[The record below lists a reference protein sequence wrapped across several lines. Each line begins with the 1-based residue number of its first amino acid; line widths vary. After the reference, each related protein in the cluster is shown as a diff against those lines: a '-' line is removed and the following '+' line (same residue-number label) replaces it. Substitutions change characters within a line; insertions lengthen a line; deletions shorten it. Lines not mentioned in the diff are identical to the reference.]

1 MTPERLLYLLIL
13 MKDIPIEYLFID
25 EAHKISKKDG
35 RSAFY
40 YKVVDML
47 SQRSTPPHI
56 IFASPNIPN
65 PEVYLQLIPDVA
77 NRENYKIATKFSPV
91 NQEKFLIDFKCFE
104 LHYYNEATQKLTKYC
119 SFPEDKGLLDFVHEL
134 GEGARSIVY
143 SNSKDNVVEY
153 ALQYA
158 TQLQPLHDS
167 DLDVLAQDIRQDVHG
182 DYYLADIVEKGVA
195 YHMGYLPSTIRA
207 RIESLY
213 KDGKIHTLFCTS
225 TLLEGVNLPA
235 DNLFITSHKNGGDMS
250 PVDFRNLM
258 GRVGRIE
265 FNLYG
270 NVFLVCIKRK
280 TKKERFL
287 HLLQEKIV
295 PQQLSLA
302 TALTPEQKTGIV
314 SVLKSGQAEIP
325 KDGSLPPAEYSLI
338 RKVANILLKDIVSGR
353 ASRVKKEFSDVLSPE
368 DEAAIVAA
376 FAGREHS
383 LDDDINLSLDQT
395 ERLAREIRSGRLHY
409 PAIRIGGKAD
419 YNELRNFL
427 ERLCDIFKWETYE
440 YDTLGFRNKLSGA
453 HTKLSHYAFVLNQWV
468 SGMSLNHMV
477 TDSIDYYRS
486 TGKGK
491 VLPSEL
497 ISELINDK
505 RHYEWLPVSLTET
518 GPYKDVL
525 SYFSSILGIEVIR
538 PEDLRSYFND
548 NHSFLENRDNDWLVR
563 LYKLY
568 ETVPNIFSE
577 SNYRNILDAV
587 IVRTASNRMVAPY
600 RKSQS
605 SYLPNVFLPSKKA
618 MQAEVEFVHP
628 YLFEKCRAFF
638 ENVLHLKT
646 PNEYEHFVKSLEKRY
661 AGTDFSGSFEEH
673 VQDIHALVKYLRNSD
688 YEADLRQIV
697 RKAFYIKCRSGGKAY
712 WARPHS
718 KVIRFP
724 QSETGLML
732 EQYYKG
738 IAPDIYFVDF
748 DAYQSAGIT
757 FDDLRALGV
766 TDKIITGDEKTW
778 GEYYTGNPGRQPEW
792 RTTGDFRWKLG
803 IDKLEEALL
812 YISQHAKAKDAL
824 IKSQVI
830 FKTLQENMSRLVGTV
845 YIGGGTP
852 NKYDEPA
859 DVIHTLNRDGFN
871 WRFSDWNGK
880 WLYTESGEL
889 VSHKAISKHD
899 LNKALYG
906 KVSLDSNL
914 YDILGFKKGKI
925 DQHEAIVKDYDA
937 LPDEKKQSYFE
948 IELER
953 RFHITPEQLS
963 REFGGLSLQEGSS
976 GQSEEDEFEFP
987 TGSVKNWEALKKH
1000 AAQILSYASPTVYAT
1015 VVRRIRV
1022 SRPQDDVRAY
1032 LMNMYRVNSSYRY
1045 ACQLCHKPFSNVEMC
1060 QLEQKPDVEL
1070 DPLNVCLC
1078 PNCAAK
1084 FRTLRN
1090 DKYLADRLIDS
1101 ILDVSENEIEENDH
1115 VSVAINDYD
1124 FWFTPTHIAEIIELL
1139 KLKKKAAEERKAQPQ
1154 TASKPNAKAV
1164 AKAPESNRAAPV
1176 QPVKEETP
1184 PSTPEPEEEGLQ
1196 SDTSAYGELI
1206 GRRVFHKSKK
1216 AYARV
1221 VGCDGEYVVLNFESG
1236 DKAGQDV
1243 RYNLT
1248 MCLNNGWIEVVD

>member
-1 MTPERLLYLLIL
+1 MEETTIGAVLFDGIEENPYLNELYDAILYNYGRQLFGLTNLPEKEISVPAALRFADILSKSVHTQNEETHKLWAQELVALLNALRPDDELIQYYLGSVLTSVSNFRGVSLKAADYVSADLLDRIFTQVSKEYLRIPEAENEYFFRAQKEIYEKFNEPYFSYSAPTSLGKSYIMRTFIREQIAKGRQCNFAIIVPTKALINETTEKLTEVLGPELKEKNYRIVTSAGAMALEKEHNFIFAMTPERLLYLLIL

-134 GEGARSIVY
+134 GESARSIVY

-368 DEAAIVAA
+368 DEAAIAAA

-419 YNELRNFL
+419 YNELRSFL

-440 YDTLGFRNKLSGA
+440 YDTLGFQNKPSGA

-477 TDSIDYYRS
+477 TNSIDYYLS

-491 VLPSEL
+491 VKLKGQYVAFKNEAPYVNAL
-497 ISELINDK
+497 ISGMLEDIEDVILFRIANYFLRFSQEYRACFPEASFTDWYELVEYGTTNP
-505 RHYEWLPVSLTET
+505 EAVWLQ
-518 GPYKDVL
+518 
-525 SYFSSILGIEVIR
+525 
-538 PEDLRSYFND
+538 
-548 NHSFLENRDNDWLVR
+548 
-563 LYKLY
+563 
-568 ETVPNIFSE
+568 
-577 SNYRNILDAV
+577 RNGFTREAAAYI
-587 IVRTASNRMVAPY
+587 T
-600 RKSQS
+600 
-605 SYLPNVFLPSKKA
+605 
-618 MQAEVEFVHP
+618 
-628 YLFEKCRAFF
+628 
-638 ENVLHLKT
+638 
-646 PNEYEHFVKSLEKRY
+646 EKR
-661 AGTDFSGSFEEH
+661 S
-673 VQDIHALVKYLRNSD
+673 
-688 YEADLRQIV
+688 
-697 RKAFYIKCRSGGKAY
+697 
-712 WARPHS
+712 
-718 KVIRFP
+718 
-724 QSETGLML
+724 
-732 EQYYKG
+732 QY
-738 IAPDIYFVDF
+738 
-748 DAYQSAGIT
+748 IT
-757 FDDLRALGV
+757 FDDNDQLRL
-766 TDKIITGDEKTW
+766 K
-778 GEYYTGNPGRQPEW
+778 P
-792 RTTGDFRWKLG
+792 
-803 IDKLEEALL
+803 ALL
-812 YISQHAKAKDAL
+812 ECENLSIRREAE
-824 IKSQVI
+824 QVQYNSPEI
-830 FKTLQENMSRLVGTV
+830 
-845 YIGGGTP
+845 Y
-852 NKYDEPA
+852 
-859 DVIHTLNRDGFN
+859 
-871 WRFSDWNGK
+871 
-880 WLYTESGEL
+880 L
-889 VSHKAISKHD
+889 VS
-899 LNKALYG
+899 
-906 KVSLDSNL
+906 
-914 YDILGFKKGKI
+914 
-925 DQHEAIVKDYDA
+925 
-937 LPDEKKQSYFE
+937 
-948 IELER
+948 
-953 RFHITPEQLS
+953 
-963 REFGGLSLQEGSS
+963 
-976 GQSEEDEFEFP
+976 
-987 TGSVKNWEALKKH
+987 
-1000 AAQILSYASPTVYAT
+1000 
-1015 VVRRIRV
+1015 
-1022 SRPQDDVRAY
+1022 
-1032 LMNMYRVNSSYRY
+1032 
-1045 ACQLCHKPFSNVEMC
+1045 
-1060 QLEQKPDVEL
+1060 
-1070 DPLNVCLC
+1070 
-1078 PNCAAK
+1078 
-1084 FRTLRN
+1084 
-1090 DKYLADRLIDS
+1090 
-1101 ILDVSENEIEENDH
+1101 
-1115 VSVAINDYD
+1115 
-1124 FWFTPTHIAEIIELL
+1124 
-1139 KLKKKAAEERKAQPQ
+1139 
-1154 TASKPNAKAV
+1154 
-1164 AKAPESNRAAPV
+1164 
-1176 QPVKEETP
+1176 
-1184 PSTPEPEEEGLQ
+1184 
-1196 SDTSAYGELI
+1196 
-1206 GRRVFHKSKK
+1206 
-1216 AYARV
+1216 
-1221 VGCDGEYVVLNFESG
+1221 
-1236 DKAGQDV
+1236 
-1243 RYNLT
+1243 
-1248 MCLNNGWIEVVD
+1248 

>member
-1 MTPERLLYLLIL
+1 MEETTIGAVLFDGIEENPYLNELYDAILYNYGRQLFGLTNLPEKEISVPAALRFADILSKSVHTQNEETHKLWAQEIVALLNALRPDDELIQYYLGSVLTSVSNFRGVSLKAADYVSADLLDRIFTQVSKEYLRIPEAENEYFFRAQKEIYEKFNEPYFSYSAPTSLGKSYIMRTFIREQIAKGKQCNFAIIVPTKALINETTEKLTEVLGPELKEKNYRIVTSAGAMALEEEHNFIFAMTPERLLYLLIL

-395 ERLAREIRSGRLHY
+395 EQLAREIRSGRLHY

-440 YDTLGFRNKLSGA
+440 YDTLGFRNKSSGA

-491 VLPSEL
+491 VKL
-497 ISELINDK
+497 K
-505 RHYEWLPVSLTET
+505 GQYVAF
-518 GPYKDVL
+518 KD
-525 SYFSSILGIEVIR
+525 E
-538 PEDLRSYFND
+538 
-548 NHSFLENRDNDWLVR
+548 
-563 LYKLY
+563 
-568 ETVPNIFSE
+568 
-577 SNYRNILDAV
+577 
-587 IVRTASNRMVAPY
+587 APY
-600 RKSQS
+600 
-605 SYLPNVFLPSKKA
+605 
-618 MQAEVEFVHP
+618 
-628 YLFEKCRAFF
+628 
-638 ENVLHLKT
+638 
-646 PNEYEHFVKSLEKRY
+646 
-661 AGTDFSGSFEEH
+661 D
-673 VQDIHALVKYLRNSD
+673 
-688 YEADLRQIV
+688 
-697 RKAFYIKCRSGGKAY
+697 
-712 WARPHS
+712 
-718 KVIRFP
+718 
-724 QSETGLML
+724 
-732 EQYYKG
+732 
-738 IAPDIYFVDF
+738 
-748 DAYQSAGIT
+748 
-757 FDDLRALGV
+757 
-766 TDKIITGDEKTW
+766 
-778 GEYYTGNPGRQPEW
+778 
-792 RTTGDFRWKLG
+792 
-803 IDKLEEALL
+803 
-812 YISQHAKAKDAL
+812 
-824 IKSQVI
+824 
-830 FKTLQENMSRLVGTV
+830 
-845 YIGGGTP
+845 
-852 NKYDEPA
+852 
-859 DVIHTLNRDGFN
+859 
-871 WRFSDWNGK
+871 
-880 WLYTESGEL
+880 
-889 VSHKAISKHD
+889 
-899 LNKALYG
+899 
-906 KVSLDSNL
+906 
-914 YDILGFKKGKI
+914 
-925 DQHEAIVKDYDA
+925 
-937 LPDEKKQSYFE
+937 
-948 IELER
+948 
-953 RFHITPEQLS
+953 
-963 REFGGLSLQEGSS
+963 
-976 GQSEEDEFEFP
+976 
-987 TGSVKNWEALKKH
+987 
-1000 AAQILSYASPTVYAT
+1000 
-1015 VVRRIRV
+1015 
-1022 SRPQDDVRAY
+1022 
-1032 LMNMYRVNSSYRY
+1032 
-1045 ACQLCHKPFSNVEMC
+1045 
-1060 QLEQKPDVEL
+1060 
-1070 DPLNVCLC
+1070 
-1078 PNCAAK
+1078 
-1084 FRTLRN
+1084 
-1090 DKYLADRLIDS
+1090 
-1101 ILDVSENEIEENDH
+1101 
-1115 VSVAINDYD
+1115 
-1124 FWFTPTHIAEIIELL
+1124 
-1139 KLKKKAAEERKAQPQ
+1139 
-1154 TASKPNAKAV
+1154 
-1164 AKAPESNRAAPV
+1164 
-1176 QPVKEETP
+1176 
-1184 PSTPEPEEEGLQ
+1184 
-1196 SDTSAYGELI
+1196 
-1206 GRRVFHKSKK
+1206 
-1216 AYARV
+1216 
-1221 VGCDGEYVVLNFESG
+1221 
-1236 DKAGQDV
+1236 
-1243 RYNLT
+1243 
-1248 MCLNNGWIEVVD
+1248 

>member
-1 MTPERLLYLLIL
+1 MEETTIGAVLFDGIEENPYLNELYDAILYNYGRQLFGLTNLPEKEISVPAALRFADILSKSVHTQNEETHKLWAQELVALLNALRPDDELIQYYLGSVLTSVSNFRGVSLKAADYVSADLLDRIFTQVSKEYLRIPEAENEYFFRAQKEIYEKFNEPYFSYSAPTSLGKSYIMRTFIREQIAKGRQCNFAIIVPTKALINETTEKLTEVLGPELKEKNYRIVTSAGAMALEKEHNFIFAMTPERLLYLLIL

-134 GEGARSIVY
+134 GESARSIVY

-368 DEAAIVAA
+368 DEAAIAAA

-419 YNELRNFL
+419 YNELRSFL

-440 YDTLGFRNKLSGA
+440 YDTLGFQNKSSGA

-477 TDSIDYYRS
+477 TNSIDYYLS

-491 VLPSEL
+491 VKLKGQYVAFKNEAPYVNAL
-497 ISELINDK
+497 ISGMLEDIEDVILFRIANYFLRFSQEYRACFPEASFTDWYELVEYGTTNS
-505 RHYEWLPVSLTET
+505 EAVWLQ
-518 GPYKDVL
+518 
-525 SYFSSILGIEVIR
+525 
-538 PEDLRSYFND
+538 
-548 NHSFLENRDNDWLVR
+548 
-563 LYKLY
+563 
-568 ETVPNIFSE
+568 
-577 SNYRNILDAV
+577 RNGFTREAAAYI
-587 IVRTASNRMVAPY
+587 T
-600 RKSQS
+600 
-605 SYLPNVFLPSKKA
+605 
-618 MQAEVEFVHP
+618 
-628 YLFEKCRAFF
+628 
-638 ENVLHLKT
+638 
-646 PNEYEHFVKSLEKRY
+646 EKR
-661 AGTDFSGSFEEH
+661 S
-673 VQDIHALVKYLRNSD
+673 
-688 YEADLRQIV
+688 
-697 RKAFYIKCRSGGKAY
+697 
-712 WARPHS
+712 
-718 KVIRFP
+718 
-724 QSETGLML
+724 
-732 EQYYKG
+732 QY
-738 IAPDIYFVDF
+738 
-748 DAYQSAGIT
+748 IT
-757 FDDLRALGV
+757 FDDNDQLRL
-766 TDKIITGDEKTW
+766 K
-778 GEYYTGNPGRQPEW
+778 P
-792 RTTGDFRWKLG
+792 
-803 IDKLEEALL
+803 ALL
-812 YISQHAKAKDAL
+812 ECENLSIRREAE
-824 IKSQVI
+824 QVQYNSPEI
-830 FKTLQENMSRLVGTV
+830 
-845 YIGGGTP
+845 Y
-852 NKYDEPA
+852 
-859 DVIHTLNRDGFN
+859 
-871 WRFSDWNGK
+871 
-880 WLYTESGEL
+880 L
-889 VSHKAISKHD
+889 VS
-899 LNKALYG
+899 
-906 KVSLDSNL
+906 
-914 YDILGFKKGKI
+914 
-925 DQHEAIVKDYDA
+925 
-937 LPDEKKQSYFE
+937 
-948 IELER
+948 
-953 RFHITPEQLS
+953 
-963 REFGGLSLQEGSS
+963 
-976 GQSEEDEFEFP
+976 
-987 TGSVKNWEALKKH
+987 
-1000 AAQILSYASPTVYAT
+1000 
-1015 VVRRIRV
+1015 
-1022 SRPQDDVRAY
+1022 
-1032 LMNMYRVNSSYRY
+1032 
-1045 ACQLCHKPFSNVEMC
+1045 
-1060 QLEQKPDVEL
+1060 
-1070 DPLNVCLC
+1070 
-1078 PNCAAK
+1078 
-1084 FRTLRN
+1084 
-1090 DKYLADRLIDS
+1090 
-1101 ILDVSENEIEENDH
+1101 
-1115 VSVAINDYD
+1115 
-1124 FWFTPTHIAEIIELL
+1124 
-1139 KLKKKAAEERKAQPQ
+1139 
-1154 TASKPNAKAV
+1154 
-1164 AKAPESNRAAPV
+1164 
-1176 QPVKEETP
+1176 
-1184 PSTPEPEEEGLQ
+1184 
-1196 SDTSAYGELI
+1196 
-1206 GRRVFHKSKK
+1206 
-1216 AYARV
+1216 
-1221 VGCDGEYVVLNFESG
+1221 
-1236 DKAGQDV
+1236 
-1243 RYNLT
+1243 
-1248 MCLNNGWIEVVD
+1248 

>member
-1 MTPERLLYLLIL
+1 MEETTIGAVLFDGIEENPYLNELYDAILYNYGRQLFGLTNLPEKEISVPAALRFADILSKSVHTQNEETHKLWAQEIVALLNALRPDDELIQYYLGSVLTSVSNFRGVSLKAADYVSADLLDRIFTQVSKEYLRIPEAENEYFFRAQKEIYEKFNEPYFSYSAPTSLGKSYIMRTFIREQIAKGKQCNFAIIVPTKALINETTEKLTEVLGPELKEKNYRIVTSAGAMALEEEHNFIFAMTPERLLYLLIL

-134 GEGARSIVY
+134 GESARSIVY

-395 ERLAREIRSGRLHY
+395 EQLAREIRSGRLHY

-440 YDTLGFRNKLSGA
+440 YDTLGFRNKSSGA

-491 VLPSEL
+491 VKLKGQYVAFKDEAPYVNAL
-497 ISELINDK
+497 ISGMLEDIEDVILFRIANYFLRFSQEYRACFPDASFTDWYELVEYGTTNP
-505 RHYEWLPVSLTET
+505 EAVWLQ
-518 GPYKDVL
+518 
-525 SYFSSILGIEVIR
+525 
-538 PEDLRSYFND
+538 
-548 NHSFLENRDNDWLVR
+548 
-563 LYKLY
+563 
-568 ETVPNIFSE
+568 
-577 SNYRNILDAV
+577 RNGFTREAAAYI
-587 IVRTASNRMVAPY
+587 T
-600 RKSQS
+600 
-605 SYLPNVFLPSKKA
+605 
-618 MQAEVEFVHP
+618 
-628 YLFEKCRAFF
+628 
-638 ENVLHLKT
+638 
-646 PNEYEHFVKSLEKRY
+646 EKR
-661 AGTDFSGSFEEH
+661 S
-673 VQDIHALVKYLRNSD
+673 
-688 YEADLRQIV
+688 
-697 RKAFYIKCRSGGKAY
+697 
-712 WARPHS
+712 
-718 KVIRFP
+718 
-724 QSETGLML
+724 
-732 EQYYKG
+732 QY
-738 IAPDIYFVDF
+738 
-748 DAYQSAGIT
+748 IT
-757 FDDLRALGV
+757 FDDNDQLRL
-766 TDKIITGDEKTW
+766 K
-778 GEYYTGNPGRQPEW
+778 P
-792 RTTGDFRWKLG
+792 
-803 IDKLEEALL
+803 ALL
-812 YISQHAKAKDAL
+812 ECENRSIRREAE
-824 IKSQVI
+824 QVQYNSPEI
-830 FKTLQENMSRLVGTV
+830 YL
-845 YIGGGTP
+845 
-852 NKYDEPA
+852 
-859 DVIHTLNRDGFN
+859 
-871 WRFSDWNGK
+871 
-880 WLYTESGEL
+880 ES
-889 VSHKAISKHD
+889 
-899 LNKALYG
+899 
-906 KVSLDSNL
+906 
-914 YDILGFKKGKI
+914 
-925 DQHEAIVKDYDA
+925 
-937 LPDEKKQSYFE
+937 
-948 IELER
+948 
-953 RFHITPEQLS
+953 
-963 REFGGLSLQEGSS
+963 
-976 GQSEEDEFEFP
+976 
-987 TGSVKNWEALKKH
+987 
-1000 AAQILSYASPTVYAT
+1000 
-1015 VVRRIRV
+1015 
-1022 SRPQDDVRAY
+1022 
-1032 LMNMYRVNSSYRY
+1032 
-1045 ACQLCHKPFSNVEMC
+1045 
-1060 QLEQKPDVEL
+1060 
-1070 DPLNVCLC
+1070 
-1078 PNCAAK
+1078 
-1084 FRTLRN
+1084 
-1090 DKYLADRLIDS
+1090 
-1101 ILDVSENEIEENDH
+1101 
-1115 VSVAINDYD
+1115 
-1124 FWFTPTHIAEIIELL
+1124 
-1139 KLKKKAAEERKAQPQ
+1139 
-1154 TASKPNAKAV
+1154 
-1164 AKAPESNRAAPV
+1164 
-1176 QPVKEETP
+1176 
-1184 PSTPEPEEEGLQ
+1184 
-1196 SDTSAYGELI
+1196 
-1206 GRRVFHKSKK
+1206 
-1216 AYARV
+1216 
-1221 VGCDGEYVVLNFESG
+1221 
-1236 DKAGQDV
+1236 
-1243 RYNLT
+1243 
-1248 MCLNNGWIEVVD
+1248 

>member
-1 MTPERLLYLLIL
+1 MEETTIGAVLFDGIEENPYLNELYDAILYNYGRQLFGLTNLPEKEISVPAALRFADILSKSVHTQNEETHKLWAQELVALLNALRPDDELIQYYLGSVLTSVSNFRGVSLKAADYVSADLLDRIFTQVSKEYLRIPEAENEYFFRAQKEIYEKFNEPYFSYSAPTSLGKSYIMRTFIREQIAKGRQCNFAIIVPTKALINETTEKLTEVLGPELKEKNYRIVTSAGAMALEEEHNFIFAMTPERLLYLLIL

-47 SQRSTPPHI
+47 SQRSAPPHI

-213 KDGKIHTLFCTS
+213 KNGKIHTLFCTS

-368 DEAAIVAA
+368 DEAAIAAA

-440 YDTLGFRNKLSGA
+440 YDTLGFRNKSSGA

-491 VLPSEL
+491 VKLKGQYVAFKDEAPYVNAL
-497 ISELINDK
+497 ISGMLEDIEDVILFRIANYFLRFSQEYRACFPDASFTDWYELVEYGTTNP
-505 RHYEWLPVSLTET
+505 EAVWLQ
-518 GPYKDVL
+518 
-525 SYFSSILGIEVIR
+525 
-538 PEDLRSYFND
+538 
-548 NHSFLENRDNDWLVR
+548 
-563 LYKLY
+563 
-568 ETVPNIFSE
+568 
-577 SNYRNILDAV
+577 RNGFTREAAAYI
-587 IVRTASNRMVAPY
+587 T
-600 RKSQS
+600 
-605 SYLPNVFLPSKKA
+605 
-618 MQAEVEFVHP
+618 
-628 YLFEKCRAFF
+628 
-638 ENVLHLKT
+638 
-646 PNEYEHFVKSLEKRY
+646 EKR
-661 AGTDFSGSFEEH
+661 S
-673 VQDIHALVKYLRNSD
+673 
-688 YEADLRQIV
+688 
-697 RKAFYIKCRSGGKAY
+697 
-712 WARPHS
+712 
-718 KVIRFP
+718 
-724 QSETGLML
+724 
-732 EQYYKG
+732 QY
-738 IAPDIYFVDF
+738 
-748 DAYQSAGIT
+748 IT
-757 FDDLRALGV
+757 FDDNDQLRL
-766 TDKIITGDEKTW
+766 K
-778 GEYYTGNPGRQPEW
+778 P
-792 RTTGDFRWKLG
+792 
-803 IDKLEEALL
+803 ALL
-812 YISQHAKAKDAL
+812 ECENRSIRREAE
-824 IKSQVI
+824 QVQYNSPEI
-830 FKTLQENMSRLVGTV
+830 YL
-845 YIGGGTP
+845 
-852 NKYDEPA
+852 
-859 DVIHTLNRDGFN
+859 
-871 WRFSDWNGK
+871 
-880 WLYTESGEL
+880 ES
-889 VSHKAISKHD
+889 
-899 LNKALYG
+899 
-906 KVSLDSNL
+906 
-914 YDILGFKKGKI
+914 
-925 DQHEAIVKDYDA
+925 
-937 LPDEKKQSYFE
+937 
-948 IELER
+948 
-953 RFHITPEQLS
+953 
-963 REFGGLSLQEGSS
+963 
-976 GQSEEDEFEFP
+976 
-987 TGSVKNWEALKKH
+987 
-1000 AAQILSYASPTVYAT
+1000 
-1015 VVRRIRV
+1015 
-1022 SRPQDDVRAY
+1022 
-1032 LMNMYRVNSSYRY
+1032 
-1045 ACQLCHKPFSNVEMC
+1045 
-1060 QLEQKPDVEL
+1060 
-1070 DPLNVCLC
+1070 
-1078 PNCAAK
+1078 
-1084 FRTLRN
+1084 
-1090 DKYLADRLIDS
+1090 
-1101 ILDVSENEIEENDH
+1101 
-1115 VSVAINDYD
+1115 
-1124 FWFTPTHIAEIIELL
+1124 
-1139 KLKKKAAEERKAQPQ
+1139 
-1154 TASKPNAKAV
+1154 
-1164 AKAPESNRAAPV
+1164 
-1176 QPVKEETP
+1176 
-1184 PSTPEPEEEGLQ
+1184 
-1196 SDTSAYGELI
+1196 
-1206 GRRVFHKSKK
+1206 
-1216 AYARV
+1216 
-1221 VGCDGEYVVLNFESG
+1221 
-1236 DKAGQDV
+1236 
-1243 RYNLT
+1243 
-1248 MCLNNGWIEVVD
+1248 

>member
-1 MTPERLLYLLIL
+1 MEETTIGAVLFDGIEENPYLNELYDAILYNYGRQLFGLTNLPEKEISVPAALRFADILSKSVHTQNEETHKLWAQEIVALLNALRPDDELIQYYLGSVLTSVSNFRGVSLKAADYVSADFLDRIFTQVSKEYLRIPEAENEYFFRAQKEIYEKFNEPYFSYSAPTSLGKSYIMRTFIREQIAKGKQCNFAIIVPTKALINETTEKLTEVLGPELKEKNYRIVTSAGAMALEEEHNFIFAMTPERLLYLLIL

-440 YDTLGFRNKLSGA
+440 YDTLGFRNKSSGA

-491 VLPSEL
+491 VKLKGQYVAFKDEAPYVNAL
-497 ISELINDK
+497 ISGMLEDIEDVILFRIANYFLRFSQEYRACFPDASFTDWYELVEYGTTNP
-505 RHYEWLPVSLTET
+505 EAVWLQ
-518 GPYKDVL
+518 
-525 SYFSSILGIEVIR
+525 
-538 PEDLRSYFND
+538 
-548 NHSFLENRDNDWLVR
+548 
-563 LYKLY
+563 
-568 ETVPNIFSE
+568 
-577 SNYRNILDAV
+577 RNGFTREAAAYI
-587 IVRTASNRMVAPY
+587 T
-600 RKSQS
+600 
-605 SYLPNVFLPSKKA
+605 
-618 MQAEVEFVHP
+618 
-628 YLFEKCRAFF
+628 
-638 ENVLHLKT
+638 
-646 PNEYEHFVKSLEKRY
+646 EKR
-661 AGTDFSGSFEEH
+661 S
-673 VQDIHALVKYLRNSD
+673 
-688 YEADLRQIV
+688 
-697 RKAFYIKCRSGGKAY
+697 
-712 WARPHS
+712 
-718 KVIRFP
+718 
-724 QSETGLML
+724 
-732 EQYYKG
+732 QY
-738 IAPDIYFVDF
+738 
-748 DAYQSAGIT
+748 IT
-757 FDDLRALGV
+757 FDDNDQLRL
-766 TDKIITGDEKTW
+766 K
-778 GEYYTGNPGRQPEW
+778 P
-792 RTTGDFRWKLG
+792 
-803 IDKLEEALL
+803 ALL
-812 YISQHAKAKDAL
+812 ECENRSIRREAE
-824 IKSQVI
+824 QVQYNSPEI
-830 FKTLQENMSRLVGTV
+830 YL
-845 YIGGGTP
+845 
-852 NKYDEPA
+852 
-859 DVIHTLNRDGFN
+859 
-871 WRFSDWNGK
+871 
-880 WLYTESGEL
+880 ES
-889 VSHKAISKHD
+889 
-899 LNKALYG
+899 
-906 KVSLDSNL
+906 
-914 YDILGFKKGKI
+914 
-925 DQHEAIVKDYDA
+925 
-937 LPDEKKQSYFE
+937 
-948 IELER
+948 
-953 RFHITPEQLS
+953 
-963 REFGGLSLQEGSS
+963 
-976 GQSEEDEFEFP
+976 
-987 TGSVKNWEALKKH
+987 
-1000 AAQILSYASPTVYAT
+1000 
-1015 VVRRIRV
+1015 
-1022 SRPQDDVRAY
+1022 
-1032 LMNMYRVNSSYRY
+1032 
-1045 ACQLCHKPFSNVEMC
+1045 
-1060 QLEQKPDVEL
+1060 
-1070 DPLNVCLC
+1070 
-1078 PNCAAK
+1078 
-1084 FRTLRN
+1084 
-1090 DKYLADRLIDS
+1090 
-1101 ILDVSENEIEENDH
+1101 
-1115 VSVAINDYD
+1115 
-1124 FWFTPTHIAEIIELL
+1124 
-1139 KLKKKAAEERKAQPQ
+1139 
-1154 TASKPNAKAV
+1154 
-1164 AKAPESNRAAPV
+1164 
-1176 QPVKEETP
+1176 
-1184 PSTPEPEEEGLQ
+1184 
-1196 SDTSAYGELI
+1196 
-1206 GRRVFHKSKK
+1206 
-1216 AYARV
+1216 
-1221 VGCDGEYVVLNFESG
+1221 
-1236 DKAGQDV
+1236 
-1243 RYNLT
+1243 
-1248 MCLNNGWIEVVD
+1248 

>member
-1 MTPERLLYLLIL
+1 MEETTIGAVLFDGIEENPYLNELYDAILYNYGRQLFGLTNLPEKEISVPAALRFADILSKSVHTQNEETHKLWAQEIVALLNALRPDDELIQYYLGSVLTSVSNFRGVSLKAADYVSADLLDRIFTQVSKEYLRIPEAENEYFFRAQKEIYEKFNEPYFSYSAPTSLGKSYIMRTFIREQIAKGKQCNFAIIVPTKALINETTEKLTEVLGPELKEKNYRIVTSAGAMALEEEHNFIFAMTPERLLYLLIL

-213 KDGKIHTLFCTS
+213 KDGKIHILFCTS

-395 ERLAREIRSGRLHY
+395 EQLAREIRSGRLHY

-440 YDTLGFRNKLSGA
+440 YDTLGFRNKSSGA

-491 VLPSEL
+491 VKLKGQYVAFKDEAPYVNAL
-497 ISELINDK
+497 ISGMLEDIEDVILFRIANYFLRFSQEYRACFPDASFTDWYELVEYGTTNP
-505 RHYEWLPVSLTET
+505 EAVWLQ
-518 GPYKDVL
+518 
-525 SYFSSILGIEVIR
+525 
-538 PEDLRSYFND
+538 
-548 NHSFLENRDNDWLVR
+548 
-563 LYKLY
+563 
-568 ETVPNIFSE
+568 
-577 SNYRNILDAV
+577 RNGFTREAAAYI
-587 IVRTASNRMVAPY
+587 T
-600 RKSQS
+600 
-605 SYLPNVFLPSKKA
+605 
-618 MQAEVEFVHP
+618 
-628 YLFEKCRAFF
+628 
-638 ENVLHLKT
+638 
-646 PNEYEHFVKSLEKRY
+646 EKR
-661 AGTDFSGSFEEH
+661 S
-673 VQDIHALVKYLRNSD
+673 
-688 YEADLRQIV
+688 
-697 RKAFYIKCRSGGKAY
+697 
-712 WARPHS
+712 
-718 KVIRFP
+718 
-724 QSETGLML
+724 
-732 EQYYKG
+732 QY
-738 IAPDIYFVDF
+738 
-748 DAYQSAGIT
+748 IT
-757 FDDLRALGV
+757 FDDNDQLRL
-766 TDKIITGDEKTW
+766 K
-778 GEYYTGNPGRQPEW
+778 P
-792 RTTGDFRWKLG
+792 
-803 IDKLEEALL
+803 ALL
-812 YISQHAKAKDAL
+812 ECENRSIRREAE
-824 IKSQVI
+824 QVQYNSPEI
-830 FKTLQENMSRLVGTV
+830 YL
-845 YIGGGTP
+845 
-852 NKYDEPA
+852 
-859 DVIHTLNRDGFN
+859 
-871 WRFSDWNGK
+871 
-880 WLYTESGEL
+880 ES
-889 VSHKAISKHD
+889 
-899 LNKALYG
+899 
-906 KVSLDSNL
+906 
-914 YDILGFKKGKI
+914 
-925 DQHEAIVKDYDA
+925 
-937 LPDEKKQSYFE
+937 
-948 IELER
+948 
-953 RFHITPEQLS
+953 
-963 REFGGLSLQEGSS
+963 
-976 GQSEEDEFEFP
+976 
-987 TGSVKNWEALKKH
+987 
-1000 AAQILSYASPTVYAT
+1000 
-1015 VVRRIRV
+1015 
-1022 SRPQDDVRAY
+1022 
-1032 LMNMYRVNSSYRY
+1032 
-1045 ACQLCHKPFSNVEMC
+1045 
-1060 QLEQKPDVEL
+1060 
-1070 DPLNVCLC
+1070 
-1078 PNCAAK
+1078 
-1084 FRTLRN
+1084 
-1090 DKYLADRLIDS
+1090 
-1101 ILDVSENEIEENDH
+1101 
-1115 VSVAINDYD
+1115 
-1124 FWFTPTHIAEIIELL
+1124 
-1139 KLKKKAAEERKAQPQ
+1139 
-1154 TASKPNAKAV
+1154 
-1164 AKAPESNRAAPV
+1164 
-1176 QPVKEETP
+1176 
-1184 PSTPEPEEEGLQ
+1184 
-1196 SDTSAYGELI
+1196 
-1206 GRRVFHKSKK
+1206 
-1216 AYARV
+1216 
-1221 VGCDGEYVVLNFESG
+1221 
-1236 DKAGQDV
+1236 
-1243 RYNLT
+1243 
-1248 MCLNNGWIEVVD
+1248 

>member
-1 MTPERLLYLLIL
+1 MEETTIGAVLFDGIEENPYLNELYDAILYNYGRQLFGLTNLPEKEISVPAALRFADILSKSVHTQNEETHKLWAQEIVALLNALRPDDELIQYYLGSVLTSVSNFRGVSLKAADYVSADFLDRIFTQVSKEYLRIPEAENEYFFRAQKEIYEKFNEPYFSYSAPTSLGKSYIMRTFIREQIAKGKQCNFAIIVPTKALINETTEKLTEVLGPELKEKNYRIVTSAGAMALEEEHNFIFAMTPERLLYLLIL

-47 SQRSTPPHI
+47 SHRSTPPHI

-225 TLLEGVNLPA
+225 TLLEGVNLPV

-440 YDTLGFRNKLSGA
+440 YDTLGFRNKSSGA

-468 SGMSLNHMV
+468 SGMSLNRMV

-491 VLPSEL
+491 VKLKGQYVAFKDEAPYVNAL
-497 ISELINDK
+497 ISGMLEDIEDVILFRIANYFLRFSQEYRACFPDASFTDWYELVEYGTTNP
-505 RHYEWLPVSLTET
+505 EAVWLQ
-518 GPYKDVL
+518 
-525 SYFSSILGIEVIR
+525 
-538 PEDLRSYFND
+538 
-548 NHSFLENRDNDWLVR
+548 
-563 LYKLY
+563 
-568 ETVPNIFSE
+568 
-577 SNYRNILDAV
+577 RNGFTREAAAYI
-587 IVRTASNRMVAPY
+587 T
-600 RKSQS
+600 
-605 SYLPNVFLPSKKA
+605 
-618 MQAEVEFVHP
+618 
-628 YLFEKCRAFF
+628 
-638 ENVLHLKT
+638 
-646 PNEYEHFVKSLEKRY
+646 EKR
-661 AGTDFSGSFEEH
+661 S
-673 VQDIHALVKYLRNSD
+673 
-688 YEADLRQIV
+688 
-697 RKAFYIKCRSGGKAY
+697 
-712 WARPHS
+712 
-718 KVIRFP
+718 
-724 QSETGLML
+724 
-732 EQYYKG
+732 QY
-738 IAPDIYFVDF
+738 
-748 DAYQSAGIT
+748 IT
-757 FDDLRALGV
+757 FDDNDQLRL
-766 TDKIITGDEKTW
+766 K
-778 GEYYTGNPGRQPEW
+778 P
-792 RTTGDFRWKLG
+792 
-803 IDKLEEALL
+803 ALL
-812 YISQHAKAKDAL
+812 ECENRSIRREAE
-824 IKSQVI
+824 QVQYNSPEI
-830 FKTLQENMSRLVGTV
+830 YL
-845 YIGGGTP
+845 
-852 NKYDEPA
+852 
-859 DVIHTLNRDGFN
+859 
-871 WRFSDWNGK
+871 
-880 WLYTESGEL
+880 ES
-889 VSHKAISKHD
+889 
-899 LNKALYG
+899 
-906 KVSLDSNL
+906 
-914 YDILGFKKGKI
+914 
-925 DQHEAIVKDYDA
+925 
-937 LPDEKKQSYFE
+937 
-948 IELER
+948 
-953 RFHITPEQLS
+953 
-963 REFGGLSLQEGSS
+963 
-976 GQSEEDEFEFP
+976 
-987 TGSVKNWEALKKH
+987 
-1000 AAQILSYASPTVYAT
+1000 
-1015 VVRRIRV
+1015 
-1022 SRPQDDVRAY
+1022 
-1032 LMNMYRVNSSYRY
+1032 
-1045 ACQLCHKPFSNVEMC
+1045 
-1060 QLEQKPDVEL
+1060 
-1070 DPLNVCLC
+1070 
-1078 PNCAAK
+1078 
-1084 FRTLRN
+1084 
-1090 DKYLADRLIDS
+1090 
-1101 ILDVSENEIEENDH
+1101 
-1115 VSVAINDYD
+1115 
-1124 FWFTPTHIAEIIELL
+1124 
-1139 KLKKKAAEERKAQPQ
+1139 
-1154 TASKPNAKAV
+1154 
-1164 AKAPESNRAAPV
+1164 
-1176 QPVKEETP
+1176 
-1184 PSTPEPEEEGLQ
+1184 
-1196 SDTSAYGELI
+1196 
-1206 GRRVFHKSKK
+1206 
-1216 AYARV
+1216 
-1221 VGCDGEYVVLNFESG
+1221 
-1236 DKAGQDV
+1236 
-1243 RYNLT
+1243 
-1248 MCLNNGWIEVVD
+1248 

>member
-1 MTPERLLYLLIL
+1 MEETTIGAVLFDGIEENPYLNELYDAILYNYGRQLFGLTNLPEKEISVPAALRFADILSKSVHTQNEETHKLWAQEIVALLNALRPDDELIQYYLGSVLTSVSNFRGVSLKAADYVSADFLDRIFTQVSKEYLRIPEAENEYFFRAQKEIYEKFNEPYFSYSAPTSLGKSYIMRTFIREQIAKGKQCNFAIIVPTKALINETTEKLTEVLGPELKGKNYRIVTSAGAMALEEEHNFIFAMTPERLLYLLIL

-491 VLPSEL
+491 VKLKGQYVAFKDEAPYVNAL
-497 ISELINDK
+497 ISGMLEDIEDVILFRIANYFLRFSQEYRACFPDASFTDWYELVEYGTTNP
-505 RHYEWLPVSLTET
+505 EAVWLQ
-518 GPYKDVL
+518 
-525 SYFSSILGIEVIR
+525 
-538 PEDLRSYFND
+538 
-548 NHSFLENRDNDWLVR
+548 
-563 LYKLY
+563 
-568 ETVPNIFSE
+568 
-577 SNYRNILDAV
+577 RNGFTREAAAYI
-587 IVRTASNRMVAPY
+587 T
-600 RKSQS
+600 
-605 SYLPNVFLPSKKA
+605 
-618 MQAEVEFVHP
+618 
-628 YLFEKCRAFF
+628 
-638 ENVLHLKT
+638 
-646 PNEYEHFVKSLEKRY
+646 EKR
-661 AGTDFSGSFEEH
+661 S
-673 VQDIHALVKYLRNSD
+673 
-688 YEADLRQIV
+688 
-697 RKAFYIKCRSGGKAY
+697 
-712 WARPHS
+712 
-718 KVIRFP
+718 
-724 QSETGLML
+724 
-732 EQYYKG
+732 QY
-738 IAPDIYFVDF
+738 
-748 DAYQSAGIT
+748 IT
-757 FDDLRALGV
+757 FDDNDQLRL
-766 TDKIITGDEKTW
+766 K
-778 GEYYTGNPGRQPEW
+778 P
-792 RTTGDFRWKLG
+792 
-803 IDKLEEALL
+803 ALL
-812 YISQHAKAKDAL
+812 ECENRSIRREAE
-824 IKSQVI
+824 QVQYNSPEI
-830 FKTLQENMSRLVGTV
+830 YL
-845 YIGGGTP
+845 
-852 NKYDEPA
+852 
-859 DVIHTLNRDGFN
+859 
-871 WRFSDWNGK
+871 
-880 WLYTESGEL
+880 ES
-889 VSHKAISKHD
+889 
-899 LNKALYG
+899 
-906 KVSLDSNL
+906 
-914 YDILGFKKGKI
+914 
-925 DQHEAIVKDYDA
+925 
-937 LPDEKKQSYFE
+937 
-948 IELER
+948 
-953 RFHITPEQLS
+953 
-963 REFGGLSLQEGSS
+963 
-976 GQSEEDEFEFP
+976 
-987 TGSVKNWEALKKH
+987 
-1000 AAQILSYASPTVYAT
+1000 
-1015 VVRRIRV
+1015 
-1022 SRPQDDVRAY
+1022 
-1032 LMNMYRVNSSYRY
+1032 
-1045 ACQLCHKPFSNVEMC
+1045 
-1060 QLEQKPDVEL
+1060 
-1070 DPLNVCLC
+1070 
-1078 PNCAAK
+1078 
-1084 FRTLRN
+1084 
-1090 DKYLADRLIDS
+1090 
-1101 ILDVSENEIEENDH
+1101 
-1115 VSVAINDYD
+1115 
-1124 FWFTPTHIAEIIELL
+1124 
-1139 KLKKKAAEERKAQPQ
+1139 
-1154 TASKPNAKAV
+1154 
-1164 AKAPESNRAAPV
+1164 
-1176 QPVKEETP
+1176 
-1184 PSTPEPEEEGLQ
+1184 
-1196 SDTSAYGELI
+1196 
-1206 GRRVFHKSKK
+1206 
-1216 AYARV
+1216 
-1221 VGCDGEYVVLNFESG
+1221 
-1236 DKAGQDV
+1236 
-1243 RYNLT
+1243 
-1248 MCLNNGWIEVVD
+1248 

>member
-1 MTPERLLYLLIL
+1 MEETTIGAVLFDGIEENPYLNELYDAILYNYGRQLFGLTNLPEKEISVPAALRFADILSKSVHTQNEETHKLWAQEIVALLNALRPDDELIQYYLGSVLTSVSNFRGVSLKAADYVSADLLDRIFTQVSKEYLRIPEAENEYFFRAQKEIYEKFNEPYFSYSAPTSLGKSYIMRTFIREQIAKGKQCNFAIIVPTKALINETTEKLTEVLGSELKEKNYRIVTSAGAMALEEEHNFIFAMTPERLLYLLIL

-395 ERLAREIRSGRLHY
+395 EQLAREIRSGRLHY

-440 YDTLGFRNKLSGA
+440 YDTLGFRNKSSGA

-491 VLPSEL
+491 VKLKGQYVAFKDEAPYVNAL
-497 ISELINDK
+497 ISGMLEDIEDVILFRIANYFLRFSQEYRACFPDASFTDWYELVEYGTTNP
-505 RHYEWLPVSLTET
+505 EAVWLQ
-518 GPYKDVL
+518 
-525 SYFSSILGIEVIR
+525 
-538 PEDLRSYFND
+538 
-548 NHSFLENRDNDWLVR
+548 
-563 LYKLY
+563 
-568 ETVPNIFSE
+568 
-577 SNYRNILDAV
+577 RNGFTREAAAYI
-587 IVRTASNRMVAPY
+587 T
-600 RKSQS
+600 
-605 SYLPNVFLPSKKA
+605 
-618 MQAEVEFVHP
+618 
-628 YLFEKCRAFF
+628 
-638 ENVLHLKT
+638 
-646 PNEYEHFVKSLEKRY
+646 EKR
-661 AGTDFSGSFEEH
+661 S
-673 VQDIHALVKYLRNSD
+673 
-688 YEADLRQIV
+688 
-697 RKAFYIKCRSGGKAY
+697 
-712 WARPHS
+712 
-718 KVIRFP
+718 
-724 QSETGLML
+724 
-732 EQYYKG
+732 QY
-738 IAPDIYFVDF
+738 
-748 DAYQSAGIT
+748 IT
-757 FDDLRALGV
+757 FDDNDQLRL
-766 TDKIITGDEKTW
+766 K
-778 GEYYTGNPGRQPEW
+778 P
-792 RTTGDFRWKLG
+792 
-803 IDKLEEALL
+803 ALL
-812 YISQHAKAKDAL
+812 ECENRSIRREAE
-824 IKSQVI
+824 QVQYNSPEI
-830 FKTLQENMSRLVGTV
+830 YL
-845 YIGGGTP
+845 
-852 NKYDEPA
+852 
-859 DVIHTLNRDGFN
+859 
-871 WRFSDWNGK
+871 
-880 WLYTESGEL
+880 ES
-889 VSHKAISKHD
+889 
-899 LNKALYG
+899 
-906 KVSLDSNL
+906 
-914 YDILGFKKGKI
+914 
-925 DQHEAIVKDYDA
+925 
-937 LPDEKKQSYFE
+937 
-948 IELER
+948 
-953 RFHITPEQLS
+953 
-963 REFGGLSLQEGSS
+963 
-976 GQSEEDEFEFP
+976 
-987 TGSVKNWEALKKH
+987 
-1000 AAQILSYASPTVYAT
+1000 
-1015 VVRRIRV
+1015 
-1022 SRPQDDVRAY
+1022 
-1032 LMNMYRVNSSYRY
+1032 
-1045 ACQLCHKPFSNVEMC
+1045 
-1060 QLEQKPDVEL
+1060 
-1070 DPLNVCLC
+1070 
-1078 PNCAAK
+1078 
-1084 FRTLRN
+1084 
-1090 DKYLADRLIDS
+1090 
-1101 ILDVSENEIEENDH
+1101 
-1115 VSVAINDYD
+1115 
-1124 FWFTPTHIAEIIELL
+1124 
-1139 KLKKKAAEERKAQPQ
+1139 
-1154 TASKPNAKAV
+1154 
-1164 AKAPESNRAAPV
+1164 
-1176 QPVKEETP
+1176 
-1184 PSTPEPEEEGLQ
+1184 
-1196 SDTSAYGELI
+1196 
-1206 GRRVFHKSKK
+1206 
-1216 AYARV
+1216 
-1221 VGCDGEYVVLNFESG
+1221 
-1236 DKAGQDV
+1236 
-1243 RYNLT
+1243 
-1248 MCLNNGWIEVVD
+1248 

>member
-1 MTPERLLYLLIL
+1 MRTFIREQIAKGKQCNFAIIVPTKALINETTEKLTEVLGPELKEKNYRIVTSAGAMALEEEHNFIFAMTPERLLYLLIL

-440 YDTLGFRNKLSGA
+440 YDTLGFRNKSSGA

-491 VLPSEL
+491 VKLKGQYVAFKDEAPYVNAL
-497 ISELINDK
+497 ISGMLEDIEDVILFRIANYFLRFSQEYRACFPDASFTDWYELVEYGTTNP
-505 RHYEWLPVSLTET
+505 EAVWLQ
-518 GPYKDVL
+518 
-525 SYFSSILGIEVIR
+525 
-538 PEDLRSYFND
+538 
-548 NHSFLENRDNDWLVR
+548 
-563 LYKLY
+563 
-568 ETVPNIFSE
+568 
-577 SNYRNILDAV
+577 RNGFTREAAAYI
-587 IVRTASNRMVAPY
+587 T
-600 RKSQS
+600 
-605 SYLPNVFLPSKKA
+605 
-618 MQAEVEFVHP
+618 
-628 YLFEKCRAFF
+628 
-638 ENVLHLKT
+638 
-646 PNEYEHFVKSLEKRY
+646 EKR
-661 AGTDFSGSFEEH
+661 S
-673 VQDIHALVKYLRNSD
+673 
-688 YEADLRQIV
+688 
-697 RKAFYIKCRSGGKAY
+697 
-712 WARPHS
+712 
-718 KVIRFP
+718 
-724 QSETGLML
+724 
-732 EQYYKG
+732 QY
-738 IAPDIYFVDF
+738 
-748 DAYQSAGIT
+748 IT
-757 FDDLRALGV
+757 FDDNDQLRL
-766 TDKIITGDEKTW
+766 K
-778 GEYYTGNPGRQPEW
+778 P
-792 RTTGDFRWKLG
+792 
-803 IDKLEEALL
+803 ALL
-812 YISQHAKAKDAL
+812 ECENRSIRREAE
-824 IKSQVI
+824 QVQYNSPEI
-830 FKTLQENMSRLVGTV
+830 YL
-845 YIGGGTP
+845 
-852 NKYDEPA
+852 
-859 DVIHTLNRDGFN
+859 
-871 WRFSDWNGK
+871 
-880 WLYTESGEL
+880 ES
-889 VSHKAISKHD
+889 
-899 LNKALYG
+899 
-906 KVSLDSNL
+906 
-914 YDILGFKKGKI
+914 
-925 DQHEAIVKDYDA
+925 
-937 LPDEKKQSYFE
+937 
-948 IELER
+948 
-953 RFHITPEQLS
+953 
-963 REFGGLSLQEGSS
+963 
-976 GQSEEDEFEFP
+976 
-987 TGSVKNWEALKKH
+987 
-1000 AAQILSYASPTVYAT
+1000 
-1015 VVRRIRV
+1015 
-1022 SRPQDDVRAY
+1022 
-1032 LMNMYRVNSSYRY
+1032 
-1045 ACQLCHKPFSNVEMC
+1045 
-1060 QLEQKPDVEL
+1060 
-1070 DPLNVCLC
+1070 
-1078 PNCAAK
+1078 
-1084 FRTLRN
+1084 
-1090 DKYLADRLIDS
+1090 
-1101 ILDVSENEIEENDH
+1101 
-1115 VSVAINDYD
+1115 
-1124 FWFTPTHIAEIIELL
+1124 
-1139 KLKKKAAEERKAQPQ
+1139 
-1154 TASKPNAKAV
+1154 
-1164 AKAPESNRAAPV
+1164 
-1176 QPVKEETP
+1176 
-1184 PSTPEPEEEGLQ
+1184 
-1196 SDTSAYGELI
+1196 
-1206 GRRVFHKSKK
+1206 
-1216 AYARV
+1216 
-1221 VGCDGEYVVLNFESG
+1221 
-1236 DKAGQDV
+1236 
-1243 RYNLT
+1243 
-1248 MCLNNGWIEVVD
+1248 

>member
-1 MTPERLLYLLIL
+1 MEETTIGAVLFDGIEENPYLNELYDAILYNYGRQLFGLTNLPEKEISVPAALRFADILSKSVHTQNEETHKLWAQEIVALLNALRPDDELIQYYLGSVLTSVSNFRGVSLKAADYVSADRLDRIFTQVSKEYLRIPEAENEYFFRAQKEIYEKFNEPYFSYSAPTSLGKSYIMRTFIREQIAKGKQCNFAIIVPTKALINETTEKLTEVLGPELKEKNYRIVTSAGAMALEEEHNFIFAMTPERLLYLLIL

-395 ERLAREIRSGRLHY
+395 EQLAREIRSGRLHY

-440 YDTLGFRNKLSGA
+440 YDTLGFRNKSSGA

-491 VLPSEL
+491 VKLKGQYVAFKDEAPYVNAL
-497 ISELINDK
+497 ISGMLEDIEDVILFRIANYFLRFSQEYRACFPDASFTDWYELVEYGTTNP
-505 RHYEWLPVSLTET
+505 EAVWLQ
-518 GPYKDVL
+518 
-525 SYFSSILGIEVIR
+525 
-538 PEDLRSYFND
+538 
-548 NHSFLENRDNDWLVR
+548 
-563 LYKLY
+563 
-568 ETVPNIFSE
+568 
-577 SNYRNILDAV
+577 RNGFTREAAAYI
-587 IVRTASNRMVAPY
+587 T
-600 RKSQS
+600 
-605 SYLPNVFLPSKKA
+605 
-618 MQAEVEFVHP
+618 
-628 YLFEKCRAFF
+628 
-638 ENVLHLKT
+638 
-646 PNEYEHFVKSLEKRY
+646 EKR
-661 AGTDFSGSFEEH
+661 S
-673 VQDIHALVKYLRNSD
+673 
-688 YEADLRQIV
+688 
-697 RKAFYIKCRSGGKAY
+697 
-712 WARPHS
+712 
-718 KVIRFP
+718 
-724 QSETGLML
+724 
-732 EQYYKG
+732 QY
-738 IAPDIYFVDF
+738 
-748 DAYQSAGIT
+748 IT
-757 FDDLRALGV
+757 FDDNDQLRL
-766 TDKIITGDEKTW
+766 K
-778 GEYYTGNPGRQPEW
+778 P
-792 RTTGDFRWKLG
+792 
-803 IDKLEEALL
+803 ALL
-812 YISQHAKAKDAL
+812 ECENRSIRREAE
-824 IKSQVI
+824 QVQYNSPEI
-830 FKTLQENMSRLVGTV
+830 YL
-845 YIGGGTP
+845 
-852 NKYDEPA
+852 
-859 DVIHTLNRDGFN
+859 
-871 WRFSDWNGK
+871 
-880 WLYTESGEL
+880 ES
-889 VSHKAISKHD
+889 
-899 LNKALYG
+899 
-906 KVSLDSNL
+906 
-914 YDILGFKKGKI
+914 
-925 DQHEAIVKDYDA
+925 
-937 LPDEKKQSYFE
+937 
-948 IELER
+948 
-953 RFHITPEQLS
+953 
-963 REFGGLSLQEGSS
+963 
-976 GQSEEDEFEFP
+976 
-987 TGSVKNWEALKKH
+987 
-1000 AAQILSYASPTVYAT
+1000 
-1015 VVRRIRV
+1015 
-1022 SRPQDDVRAY
+1022 
-1032 LMNMYRVNSSYRY
+1032 
-1045 ACQLCHKPFSNVEMC
+1045 
-1060 QLEQKPDVEL
+1060 
-1070 DPLNVCLC
+1070 
-1078 PNCAAK
+1078 
-1084 FRTLRN
+1084 
-1090 DKYLADRLIDS
+1090 
-1101 ILDVSENEIEENDH
+1101 
-1115 VSVAINDYD
+1115 
-1124 FWFTPTHIAEIIELL
+1124 
-1139 KLKKKAAEERKAQPQ
+1139 
-1154 TASKPNAKAV
+1154 
-1164 AKAPESNRAAPV
+1164 
-1176 QPVKEETP
+1176 
-1184 PSTPEPEEEGLQ
+1184 
-1196 SDTSAYGELI
+1196 
-1206 GRRVFHKSKK
+1206 
-1216 AYARV
+1216 
-1221 VGCDGEYVVLNFESG
+1221 
-1236 DKAGQDV
+1236 
-1243 RYNLT
+1243 
-1248 MCLNNGWIEVVD
+1248 

>member
-1 MTPERLLYLLIL
+1 MEETTIGAVLFDGIEENPYLNELYDAILYNYGRQLFGLTNLPEKEISVPAALRFADILSKSVHTQNEETHKLWAQEIVALLNALHPDDELIQYYLGSVLTSVSNFRGVSLKAADYVSADLLDQIFTQVSKEYLRIPEAENEYFFRAQKEIYEKFNEPYFSYSAPTSLGKSYIMRTFIREQIAKGRQCNFAIIVPTKALINETTEKLTEVLGPELKEKNYRIVTSAGAMALEEEHNFIFAMTPERLLYLLIL

-91 NQEKFLIDFKCFE
+91 NQEKFLIDFKRFE

-158 TQLQPLHDS
+158 AQLQPLHDS

-225 TLLEGVNLPA
+225 TLLEGVNLLA

-302 TALTPEQKTGIV
+302 TALTQEQKTGIV

-368 DEAAIVAA
+368 VEAAIAAA

-440 YDTLGFRNKLSGA
+440 YDTLGFQNKSSGA

-477 TDSIDYYRS
+477 TDSIDYYLS

-491 VLPSEL
+491 VKLKGQYVAFKNEAPYVNAL
-497 ISELINDK
+497 ISGMLEDIEDVILFRIANYFLRFSQEYRACFPDASFTDWYELVEYGTTNP
-505 RHYEWLPVSLTET
+505 EAVWLQ
-518 GPYKDVL
+518 
-525 SYFSSILGIEVIR
+525 
-538 PEDLRSYFND
+538 
-548 NHSFLENRDNDWLVR
+548 
-563 LYKLY
+563 
-568 ETVPNIFSE
+568 
-577 SNYRNILDAV
+577 RNGFTREAAAYI
-587 IVRTASNRMVAPY
+587 T
-600 RKSQS
+600 
-605 SYLPNVFLPSKKA
+605 
-618 MQAEVEFVHP
+618 
-628 YLFEKCRAFF
+628 
-638 ENVLHLKT
+638 
-646 PNEYEHFVKSLEKRY
+646 EKR
-661 AGTDFSGSFEEH
+661 S
-673 VQDIHALVKYLRNSD
+673 
-688 YEADLRQIV
+688 
-697 RKAFYIKCRSGGKAY
+697 
-712 WARPHS
+712 
-718 KVIRFP
+718 
-724 QSETGLML
+724 
-732 EQYYKG
+732 QY
-738 IAPDIYFVDF
+738 
-748 DAYQSAGIT
+748 IT
-757 FDDLRALGV
+757 FDDNDQLRL
-766 TDKIITGDEKTW
+766 K
-778 GEYYTGNPGRQPEW
+778 P
-792 RTTGDFRWKLG
+792 
-803 IDKLEEALL
+803 ALL
-812 YISQHAKAKDAL
+812 ECENLSIRREAE
-824 IKSQVI
+824 QVQYNSPEI
-830 FKTLQENMSRLVGTV
+830 
-845 YIGGGTP
+845 Y
-852 NKYDEPA
+852 
-859 DVIHTLNRDGFN
+859 
-871 WRFSDWNGK
+871 
-880 WLYTESGEL
+880 L
-889 VSHKAISKHD
+889 VS
-899 LNKALYG
+899 
-906 KVSLDSNL
+906 
-914 YDILGFKKGKI
+914 
-925 DQHEAIVKDYDA
+925 
-937 LPDEKKQSYFE
+937 
-948 IELER
+948 
-953 RFHITPEQLS
+953 
-963 REFGGLSLQEGSS
+963 
-976 GQSEEDEFEFP
+976 
-987 TGSVKNWEALKKH
+987 
-1000 AAQILSYASPTVYAT
+1000 
-1015 VVRRIRV
+1015 
-1022 SRPQDDVRAY
+1022 
-1032 LMNMYRVNSSYRY
+1032 
-1045 ACQLCHKPFSNVEMC
+1045 
-1060 QLEQKPDVEL
+1060 
-1070 DPLNVCLC
+1070 
-1078 PNCAAK
+1078 
-1084 FRTLRN
+1084 
-1090 DKYLADRLIDS
+1090 
-1101 ILDVSENEIEENDH
+1101 
-1115 VSVAINDYD
+1115 
-1124 FWFTPTHIAEIIELL
+1124 
-1139 KLKKKAAEERKAQPQ
+1139 
-1154 TASKPNAKAV
+1154 
-1164 AKAPESNRAAPV
+1164 
-1176 QPVKEETP
+1176 
-1184 PSTPEPEEEGLQ
+1184 
-1196 SDTSAYGELI
+1196 
-1206 GRRVFHKSKK
+1206 
-1216 AYARV
+1216 
-1221 VGCDGEYVVLNFESG
+1221 
-1236 DKAGQDV
+1236 
-1243 RYNLT
+1243 
-1248 MCLNNGWIEVVD
+1248 

>member
-1 MTPERLLYLLIL
+1 MEETTIGAVLFDGIEENPYLNELYDAILYNYGRQLFGLTNLPEKEISVPAALRFADILSKSVHTQNEETHKLWAQEIVALLNALRPDDELIQYYLGSVLTSVSNFRGVSLKAADYVSADFLDRIFTQVSKEYLRIPEAENEYFFRAQKEIYEKFNEPYFSYSAPTSLGKSYIMRTFIREQIAKGKQCNFAIIVPTKALINETTEKLTEVLGPELKEKNYRIVTSAGAMALEEEHNFIFAMTPERLLYLLIL

-314 SVLKSGQAEIP
+314 SVLKSGQTEIP

-440 YDTLGFRNKLSGA
+440 YDTLGFRNKSSGA

-491 VLPSEL
+491 VKLKGQYVAFKDEAPYVNAL
-497 ISELINDK
+497 ISGMLEDIEDVILFRIANYFLRFSQEYRACFPDASFTDWYELVEYGTTNP
-505 RHYEWLPVSLTET
+505 EAVWLQ
-518 GPYKDVL
+518 
-525 SYFSSILGIEVIR
+525 
-538 PEDLRSYFND
+538 
-548 NHSFLENRDNDWLVR
+548 
-563 LYKLY
+563 
-568 ETVPNIFSE
+568 
-577 SNYRNILDAV
+577 RNGFTREAAAYI
-587 IVRTASNRMVAPY
+587 T
-600 RKSQS
+600 
-605 SYLPNVFLPSKKA
+605 
-618 MQAEVEFVHP
+618 
-628 YLFEKCRAFF
+628 
-638 ENVLHLKT
+638 
-646 PNEYEHFVKSLEKRY
+646 EKR
-661 AGTDFSGSFEEH
+661 S
-673 VQDIHALVKYLRNSD
+673 
-688 YEADLRQIV
+688 
-697 RKAFYIKCRSGGKAY
+697 
-712 WARPHS
+712 
-718 KVIRFP
+718 
-724 QSETGLML
+724 
-732 EQYYKG
+732 QY
-738 IAPDIYFVDF
+738 
-748 DAYQSAGIT
+748 IT
-757 FDDLRALGV
+757 FDDNDQLRL
-766 TDKIITGDEKTW
+766 K
-778 GEYYTGNPGRQPEW
+778 P
-792 RTTGDFRWKLG
+792 
-803 IDKLEEALL
+803 ALL
-812 YISQHAKAKDAL
+812 ECENRSIRREAE
-824 IKSQVI
+824 QV
-830 FKTLQENMSRLVGTV
+830 QYNS
-845 YIGGGTP
+845 P
-852 NKYDEPA
+852 
-859 DVIHTLNRDGFN
+859 
-871 WRFSDWNGK
+871 
-880 WLYTESGEL
+880 
-889 VSHKAISKHD
+889 
-899 LNKALYG
+899 
-906 KVSLDSNL
+906 
-914 YDILGFKKGKI
+914 
-925 DQHEAIVKDYDA
+925 
-937 LPDEKKQSYFE
+937 E
-948 IELER
+948 I
-953 RFHITPEQLS
+953 
-963 REFGGLSLQEGSS
+963 
-976 GQSEEDEFEFP
+976 
-987 TGSVKNWEALKKH
+987 
-1000 AAQILSYASPTVYAT
+1000 
-1015 VVRRIRV
+1015 
-1022 SRPQDDVRAY
+1022 
-1032 LMNMYRVNSSYRY
+1032 
-1045 ACQLCHKPFSNVEMC
+1045 
-1060 QLEQKPDVEL
+1060 
-1070 DPLNVCLC
+1070 
-1078 PNCAAK
+1078 
-1084 FRTLRN
+1084 
-1090 DKYLADRLIDS
+1090 YLAS
-1101 ILDVSENEIEENDH
+1101 
-1115 VSVAINDYD
+1115 
-1124 FWFTPTHIAEIIELL
+1124 
-1139 KLKKKAAEERKAQPQ
+1139 
-1154 TASKPNAKAV
+1154 
-1164 AKAPESNRAAPV
+1164 
-1176 QPVKEETP
+1176 
-1184 PSTPEPEEEGLQ
+1184 
-1196 SDTSAYGELI
+1196 
-1206 GRRVFHKSKK
+1206 
-1216 AYARV
+1216 
-1221 VGCDGEYVVLNFESG
+1221 
-1236 DKAGQDV
+1236 
-1243 RYNLT
+1243 
-1248 MCLNNGWIEVVD
+1248 

>member
-1 MTPERLLYLLIL
+1 MSADLLDRIFTQVSKEYLRIPEAENEYFFRAQKEIYEKFNEPYFSYSAPTSLGKSYIMRTFIREQIAKGRQCNFAIIVPTKALINETTEKLTEVLGPELKEKNYRIVTSAGAMALEKEHNFIFAMTPERLLYLLIL

-134 GEGARSIVY
+134 GESARSIVY

-368 DEAAIVAA
+368 DEAAIAAA

-419 YNELRNFL
+419 YNELRSFL

-440 YDTLGFRNKLSGA
+440 YDTLGFQNKSSGA

-477 TDSIDYYRS
+477 TNSIDYYLS

-491 VLPSEL
+491 VKLKGQYVAFKNEAPYVNAL
-497 ISELINDK
+497 ISGMLEDIEDVILFRIANYFLRFSQEYRACFPEASFTDWYELVEYGTTNP
-505 RHYEWLPVSLTET
+505 EAVWLQ
-518 GPYKDVL
+518 
-525 SYFSSILGIEVIR
+525 
-538 PEDLRSYFND
+538 
-548 NHSFLENRDNDWLVR
+548 
-563 LYKLY
+563 
-568 ETVPNIFSE
+568 
-577 SNYRNILDAV
+577 RNGFTREAAAYI
-587 IVRTASNRMVAPY
+587 T
-600 RKSQS
+600 
-605 SYLPNVFLPSKKA
+605 
-618 MQAEVEFVHP
+618 
-628 YLFEKCRAFF
+628 
-638 ENVLHLKT
+638 
-646 PNEYEHFVKSLEKRY
+646 EKR
-661 AGTDFSGSFEEH
+661 S
-673 VQDIHALVKYLRNSD
+673 
-688 YEADLRQIV
+688 
-697 RKAFYIKCRSGGKAY
+697 
-712 WARPHS
+712 
-718 KVIRFP
+718 
-724 QSETGLML
+724 
-732 EQYYKG
+732 QY
-738 IAPDIYFVDF
+738 
-748 DAYQSAGIT
+748 IT
-757 FDDLRALGV
+757 FDDNDQLRL
-766 TDKIITGDEKTW
+766 K
-778 GEYYTGNPGRQPEW
+778 P
-792 RTTGDFRWKLG
+792 
-803 IDKLEEALL
+803 ALL
-812 YISQHAKAKDAL
+812 ECENLSIRREAE
-824 IKSQVI
+824 QVQYNSPEI
-830 FKTLQENMSRLVGTV
+830 
-845 YIGGGTP
+845 Y
-852 NKYDEPA
+852 
-859 DVIHTLNRDGFN
+859 
-871 WRFSDWNGK
+871 
-880 WLYTESGEL
+880 L
-889 VSHKAISKHD
+889 VS
-899 LNKALYG
+899 
-906 KVSLDSNL
+906 
-914 YDILGFKKGKI
+914 
-925 DQHEAIVKDYDA
+925 
-937 LPDEKKQSYFE
+937 
-948 IELER
+948 
-953 RFHITPEQLS
+953 
-963 REFGGLSLQEGSS
+963 
-976 GQSEEDEFEFP
+976 
-987 TGSVKNWEALKKH
+987 
-1000 AAQILSYASPTVYAT
+1000 
-1015 VVRRIRV
+1015 
-1022 SRPQDDVRAY
+1022 
-1032 LMNMYRVNSSYRY
+1032 
-1045 ACQLCHKPFSNVEMC
+1045 
-1060 QLEQKPDVEL
+1060 
-1070 DPLNVCLC
+1070 
-1078 PNCAAK
+1078 
-1084 FRTLRN
+1084 
-1090 DKYLADRLIDS
+1090 
-1101 ILDVSENEIEENDH
+1101 
-1115 VSVAINDYD
+1115 
-1124 FWFTPTHIAEIIELL
+1124 
-1139 KLKKKAAEERKAQPQ
+1139 
-1154 TASKPNAKAV
+1154 
-1164 AKAPESNRAAPV
+1164 
-1176 QPVKEETP
+1176 
-1184 PSTPEPEEEGLQ
+1184 
-1196 SDTSAYGELI
+1196 
-1206 GRRVFHKSKK
+1206 
-1216 AYARV
+1216 
-1221 VGCDGEYVVLNFESG
+1221 
-1236 DKAGQDV
+1236 
-1243 RYNLT
+1243 
-1248 MCLNNGWIEVVD
+1248 

>member
-1 MTPERLLYLLIL
+1 MEETTIGAVLFDGIEENPYLNELYDAILYNYGRQLFGLTNLPEKEISVPAALRFADILSKSVHTQNEETHKLWAQEIVVLLSALRPDDELIQYYLGSVLTSVSNFRGVSLKAADYVSADFLDRIFTQVSKEYLRIPEAENEYFFRAQKEIYEKFNEPYFSYSAPTSLGKSYIMRTFIREQIAKGKQCNFAIIVPTKALINETTEKLTEVLGPELKEKNYRIVTSAGAMALEEEHNFIFAMTPERLLYLLIL

-302 TALTPEQKTGIV
+302 TALTSEQKTGIV

-440 YDTLGFRNKLSGA
+440 YDTLGFRNKSSGA

-491 VLPSEL
+491 VKLKGQYVAFKDEAPYVNAL
-497 ISELINDK
+497 ISGMLEDIEDVILFRIANYFLRFSQEYRACFPDASFTDWYELVEYGTTNP
-505 RHYEWLPVSLTET
+505 EAVWLQ
-518 GPYKDVL
+518 
-525 SYFSSILGIEVIR
+525 
-538 PEDLRSYFND
+538 
-548 NHSFLENRDNDWLVR
+548 
-563 LYKLY
+563 
-568 ETVPNIFSE
+568 
-577 SNYRNILDAV
+577 RNGFTREAAAYI
-587 IVRTASNRMVAPY
+587 T
-600 RKSQS
+600 
-605 SYLPNVFLPSKKA
+605 
-618 MQAEVEFVHP
+618 
-628 YLFEKCRAFF
+628 
-638 ENVLHLKT
+638 
-646 PNEYEHFVKSLEKRY
+646 EKR
-661 AGTDFSGSFEEH
+661 S
-673 VQDIHALVKYLRNSD
+673 
-688 YEADLRQIV
+688 
-697 RKAFYIKCRSGGKAY
+697 
-712 WARPHS
+712 
-718 KVIRFP
+718 
-724 QSETGLML
+724 
-732 EQYYKG
+732 QY
-738 IAPDIYFVDF
+738 
-748 DAYQSAGIT
+748 IT
-757 FDDLRALGV
+757 FDDNDQLRL
-766 TDKIITGDEKTW
+766 K
-778 GEYYTGNPGRQPEW
+778 P
-792 RTTGDFRWKLG
+792 
-803 IDKLEEALL
+803 ALL
-812 YISQHAKAKDAL
+812 ECENRSIRREAE
-824 IKSQVI
+824 QVQYNSPEI
-830 FKTLQENMSRLVGTV
+830 YL
-845 YIGGGTP
+845 
-852 NKYDEPA
+852 
-859 DVIHTLNRDGFN
+859 
-871 WRFSDWNGK
+871 
-880 WLYTESGEL
+880 ES
-889 VSHKAISKHD
+889 
-899 LNKALYG
+899 
-906 KVSLDSNL
+906 
-914 YDILGFKKGKI
+914 
-925 DQHEAIVKDYDA
+925 
-937 LPDEKKQSYFE
+937 
-948 IELER
+948 
-953 RFHITPEQLS
+953 
-963 REFGGLSLQEGSS
+963 
-976 GQSEEDEFEFP
+976 
-987 TGSVKNWEALKKH
+987 
-1000 AAQILSYASPTVYAT
+1000 
-1015 VVRRIRV
+1015 
-1022 SRPQDDVRAY
+1022 
-1032 LMNMYRVNSSYRY
+1032 
-1045 ACQLCHKPFSNVEMC
+1045 
-1060 QLEQKPDVEL
+1060 
-1070 DPLNVCLC
+1070 
-1078 PNCAAK
+1078 
-1084 FRTLRN
+1084 
-1090 DKYLADRLIDS
+1090 
-1101 ILDVSENEIEENDH
+1101 
-1115 VSVAINDYD
+1115 
-1124 FWFTPTHIAEIIELL
+1124 
-1139 KLKKKAAEERKAQPQ
+1139 
-1154 TASKPNAKAV
+1154 
-1164 AKAPESNRAAPV
+1164 
-1176 QPVKEETP
+1176 
-1184 PSTPEPEEEGLQ
+1184 
-1196 SDTSAYGELI
+1196 
-1206 GRRVFHKSKK
+1206 
-1216 AYARV
+1216 
-1221 VGCDGEYVVLNFESG
+1221 
-1236 DKAGQDV
+1236 
-1243 RYNLT
+1243 
-1248 MCLNNGWIEVVD
+1248 

>member
-1 MTPERLLYLLIL
+1 MEETTIGAVLFDGIEENPYLNELYDAILYNYGRQLFGLTNLPEKEISVPAALRFADILSKSVHTQNEETHKLWAQEIVALLNALHPDDELIQYYLGSVLTSVSNFRGVSLKAADYVSADLLDRIFTQVSKEYLRIPEAENEYFFRAQKEIYEKFNEPYFSYSAPTSLGKSYIMRTFIREQIAKGRQCNFAIIVPTKALINETTEKLTEVLGPELKEKNYRIVTSAGAMALEEEHNFIFAMTPERLLYLLIL

-91 NQEKFLIDFKCFE
+91 NQEKFLIDFKRFE

-119 SFPEDKGLLDFVHEL
+119 SFPEDKGLLDFVREL

-158 TQLQPLHDS
+158 AQLQPLHDS

-302 TALTPEQKTGIV
+302 TALTPEQKAGIV

-368 DEAAIVAA
+368 DEAAIAAA

-440 YDTLGFRNKLSGA
+440 YDALGFQNKSSGA

-477 TDSIDYYRS
+477 TDSIDYY
-486 TGKGK
+486 
-491 VLPSEL
+491 
-497 ISELINDK
+497 
-505 RHYEWLPVSLTET
+505 
-518 GPYKDVL
+518 L
-525 SYFSSILGIEVIR
+525 SI
-538 PEDLRSYFND
+538 D
-548 NHSFLENRDNDWLVR
+548 
-563 LYKLY
+563 
-568 ETVPNIFSE
+568 
-577 SNYRNILDAV
+577 
-587 IVRTASNRMVAPY
+587 
-600 RKSQS
+600 
-605 SYLPNVFLPSKKA
+605 
-618 MQAEVEFVHP
+618 
-628 YLFEKCRAFF
+628 
-638 ENVLHLKT
+638 
-646 PNEYEHFVKSLEKRY
+646 
-661 AGTDFSGSFEEH
+661 
-673 VQDIHALVKYLRNSD
+673 
-688 YEADLRQIV
+688 RQ
-697 RKAFYIKCRSGGKAY
+697 RKA
-712 WARPHS
+712 
-718 KVIRFP
+718 
-724 QSETGLML
+724 
-732 EQYYKG
+732 
-738 IAPDIYFVDF
+738 
-748 DAYQSAGIT
+748 
-757 FDDLRALGV
+757 
-766 TDKIITGDEKTW
+766 
-778 GEYYTGNPGRQPEW
+778 
-792 RTTGDFRWKLG
+792 
-803 IDKLEEALL
+803 
-812 YISQHAKAKDAL
+812 
-824 IKSQVI
+824 
-830 FKTLQENMSRLVGTV
+830 
-845 YIGGGTP
+845 
-852 NKYDEPA
+852 
-859 DVIHTLNRDGFN
+859 
-871 WRFSDWNGK
+871 
-880 WLYTESGEL
+880 
-889 VSHKAISKHD
+889 
-899 LNKALYG
+899 
-906 KVSLDSNL
+906 
-914 YDILGFKKGKI
+914 
-925 DQHEAIVKDYDA
+925 
-937 LPDEKKQSYFE
+937 
-948 IELER
+948 
-953 RFHITPEQLS
+953 
-963 REFGGLSLQEGSS
+963 
-976 GQSEEDEFEFP
+976 
-987 TGSVKNWEALKKH
+987 
-1000 AAQILSYASPTVYAT
+1000 
-1015 VVRRIRV
+1015 
-1022 SRPQDDVRAY
+1022 
-1032 LMNMYRVNSSYRY
+1032 
-1045 ACQLCHKPFSNVEMC
+1045 
-1060 QLEQKPDVEL
+1060 
-1070 DPLNVCLC
+1070 
-1078 PNCAAK
+1078 
-1084 FRTLRN
+1084 
-1090 DKYLADRLIDS
+1090 
-1101 ILDVSENEIEENDH
+1101 
-1115 VSVAINDYD
+1115 
-1124 FWFTPTHIAEIIELL
+1124 
-1139 KLKKKAAEERKAQPQ
+1139 KAQR
-1154 TASKPNAKAV
+1154 SV
-1164 AKAPESNRAAPV
+1164 CRV
-1176 QPVKEETP
+1176 QE
-1184 PSTPEPEEEGLQ
+1184 
-1196 SDTSAYGELI
+1196 
-1206 GRRVFHKSKK
+1206 
-1216 AYARV
+1216 
-1221 VGCDGEYVVLNFESG
+1221 
-1236 DKAGQDV
+1236 
-1243 RYNLT
+1243 
-1248 MCLNNGWIEVVD
+1248 

>member
-1 MTPERLLYLLIL
+1 MEETTIGAVLFDGIEENPYLNELYDAILYNYGRQLFGLTNLPEKEISVPAALRFADILSKSVHTQNEETHKLWAQEIVALLNALRPDDELIQYYLGSVLTSVSNFRGVSLKAADYVSADFLDRIFTQVSKEYLRIPEAENEYFFRAQKEIYEKFNEPYFSYSAPTSLGKSYIMRTFIREQIAKGKQCNFAIIVPTKALINETTEKLTEVLGPELKEKNYRIVTSAGAMALEEEHNFIFAMTPERLLYLLIL

-225 TLLEGVNLPA
+225 TLLEGVNLPV

-325 KDGSLPPAEYSLI
+325 KDSSLPPAEYSLI

-440 YDTLGFRNKLSGA
+440 YDTLGFRNKSSGA

-491 VLPSEL
+491 VKLKGQYVAFKDEAPYVNAL
-497 ISELINDK
+497 ISGMLEDIEDVILFRIANYFLRFSQEYRACFPDASFTDWYELVEYGTTNP
-505 RHYEWLPVSLTET
+505 EAVWLQ
-518 GPYKDVL
+518 
-525 SYFSSILGIEVIR
+525 
-538 PEDLRSYFND
+538 
-548 NHSFLENRDNDWLVR
+548 
-563 LYKLY
+563 
-568 ETVPNIFSE
+568 
-577 SNYRNILDAV
+577 RNGFTREAAAYI
-587 IVRTASNRMVAPY
+587 T
-600 RKSQS
+600 
-605 SYLPNVFLPSKKA
+605 
-618 MQAEVEFVHP
+618 
-628 YLFEKCRAFF
+628 
-638 ENVLHLKT
+638 
-646 PNEYEHFVKSLEKRY
+646 EKR
-661 AGTDFSGSFEEH
+661 S
-673 VQDIHALVKYLRNSD
+673 
-688 YEADLRQIV
+688 
-697 RKAFYIKCRSGGKAY
+697 
-712 WARPHS
+712 
-718 KVIRFP
+718 
-724 QSETGLML
+724 
-732 EQYYKG
+732 QY
-738 IAPDIYFVDF
+738 
-748 DAYQSAGIT
+748 IT
-757 FDDLRALGV
+757 FDDNDQLRL
-766 TDKIITGDEKTW
+766 K
-778 GEYYTGNPGRQPEW
+778 P
-792 RTTGDFRWKLG
+792 
-803 IDKLEEALL
+803 ALL
-812 YISQHAKAKDAL
+812 ECENRSIRREAE
-824 IKSQVI
+824 QV
-830 FKTLQENMSRLVGTV
+830 QYNS
-845 YIGGGTP
+845 P
-852 NKYDEPA
+852 
-859 DVIHTLNRDGFN
+859 
-871 WRFSDWNGK
+871 
-880 WLYTESGEL
+880 
-889 VSHKAISKHD
+889 
-899 LNKALYG
+899 
-906 KVSLDSNL
+906 
-914 YDILGFKKGKI
+914 
-925 DQHEAIVKDYDA
+925 
-937 LPDEKKQSYFE
+937 E
-948 IELER
+948 I
-953 RFHITPEQLS
+953 
-963 REFGGLSLQEGSS
+963 
-976 GQSEEDEFEFP
+976 
-987 TGSVKNWEALKKH
+987 
-1000 AAQILSYASPTVYAT
+1000 
-1015 VVRRIRV
+1015 
-1022 SRPQDDVRAY
+1022 
-1032 LMNMYRVNSSYRY
+1032 
-1045 ACQLCHKPFSNVEMC
+1045 
-1060 QLEQKPDVEL
+1060 
-1070 DPLNVCLC
+1070 
-1078 PNCAAK
+1078 
-1084 FRTLRN
+1084 
-1090 DKYLADRLIDS
+1090 YLAS
-1101 ILDVSENEIEENDH
+1101 
-1115 VSVAINDYD
+1115 
-1124 FWFTPTHIAEIIELL
+1124 
-1139 KLKKKAAEERKAQPQ
+1139 
-1154 TASKPNAKAV
+1154 
-1164 AKAPESNRAAPV
+1164 
-1176 QPVKEETP
+1176 
-1184 PSTPEPEEEGLQ
+1184 
-1196 SDTSAYGELI
+1196 
-1206 GRRVFHKSKK
+1206 
-1216 AYARV
+1216 
-1221 VGCDGEYVVLNFESG
+1221 
-1236 DKAGQDV
+1236 
-1243 RYNLT
+1243 
-1248 MCLNNGWIEVVD
+1248 

>member
-1 MTPERLLYLLIL
+1 M
-13 MKDIPIEYLFID
+13 
-25 EAHKISKKDG
+25 
-35 RSAFY
+35 
-40 YKVVDML
+40 
-47 SQRSTPPHI
+47 
-56 IFASPNIPN
+56 
-65 PEVYLQLIPDVA
+65 
-77 NRENYKIATKFSPV
+77 
-91 NQEKFLIDFKCFE
+91 
-104 LHYYNEATQKLTKYC
+104 
-119 SFPEDKGLLDFVHEL
+119 
-134 GEGARSIVY
+134 
-143 SNSKDNVVEY
+143 
-153 ALQYA
+153 
-158 TQLQPLHDS
+158 
-167 DLDVLAQDIRQDVHG
+167 
-182 DYYLADIVEKGVA
+182 
-195 YHMGYLPSTIRA
+195 
-207 RIESLY
+207 
-213 KDGKIHTLFCTS
+213 
-225 TLLEGVNLPA
+225 
-235 DNLFITSHKNGGDMS
+235 
-250 PVDFRNLM
+250 
-258 GRVGRIE
+258 
-265 FNLYG
+265 
-270 NVFLVCIKRK
+270 
-280 TKKERFL
+280 
-287 HLLQEKIV
+287 
-295 PQQLSLA
+295 
-302 TALTPEQKTGIV
+302 
-314 SVLKSGQAEIP
+314 
-325 KDGSLPPAEYSLI
+325 
-338 RKVANILLKDIVSGR
+338 
-353 ASRVKKEFSDVLSPE
+353 
-368 DEAAIVAA
+368 
-376 FAGREHS
+376 
-383 LDDDINLSLDQT
+383 
-395 ERLAREIRSGRLHY
+395 
-409 PAIRIGGKAD
+409 
-419 YNELRNFL
+419 
-427 ERLCDIFKWETYE
+427 
-440 YDTLGFRNKLSGA
+440 
-453 HTKLSHYAFVLNQWV
+453 
-468 SGMSLNHMV
+468 
-477 TDSIDYYRS
+477 
-486 TGKGK
+486 
-491 VLPSEL
+491 PSEL

-525 SYFSSILGIEVIR
+525 YYFSSLLGIEVIR

-618 MQAEVEFVHP
+618 MQADVEFVHP
-628 YLFEKCRAFF
+628 YLYEKCRSFF
-638 ENVLHLKT
+638 EKVLHLKA
-646 PNEYEHFVKSLEKRY
+646 PDEYEHFVKSLEKRY
-661 AGTDFSGSFEEH
+661 ADAGFEGPFEEH
-673 VQDIHALVKYLRNSD
+673 VQDIHTLVKYLRNSD
-688 YEADLRQIV
+688 YEDDLRHIV
-697 RKAFYIKCRSGGKAY
+697 RKSFYIKCRAAGKAY
-712 WARPHS
+712 WVRPHS
-718 KVIRFP
+718 TVIRFP

-732 EQYYKG
+732 EQYYRG

-757 FDDLRALGV
+757 FNDLRALGV

-792 RTTGDFRWKLG
+792 RTAGAFRWKLG

-812 YISQHAKAKDAL
+812 YISQHPKSKDAL

-830 FKTLQENMSRLVGTV
+830 FKTLQENMARLVGTV

-852 NKYDEPA
+852 DKYDEPA
-859 DVIHTLNRDGFN
+859 EVIHTLNKDGFN
-871 WRFSDWNGK
+871 WRLSDWNGK

-914 YDILGFKKGKI
+914 YEILGFKKGKI

-976 GQSEEDEFEFP
+976 AQSEEDEFEFP

-1154 TASKPNAKAV
+1154 TASKPKPKEV
-1164 AKAPESNRAAPV
+1164 AKAPESNRVAPV

-1184 PSTPEPEEEGLQ
+1184 CSTPEPEEEGLQ

-1243 RYNLT
+1243 KYNLT
-1248 MCLNNGWIEVVD
+1248 ICLNNGWIEVVD

>member
-1 MTPERLLYLLIL
+1 MEETTIGAVLFDGIEENPYLNELYDAILYNYGRQLFGLTNLPEKEISVPAALRFADILSKSVHTQNEETHKLWAQEIVALLNALRPDDELIQYYLGSVLTSVSNFRGVSLKAADYVSADFLDRIFTQVSKEYLRIPEAENEYFFRAQKEIYEKFNEPYFSYSAPTSLGKSYIMRTFIREQIAKGKQCNFAIIVPTKALINETTEKLTEVLGPELKEKNYRIVTSAGAMALEEEHNFIFAMTPERLLYLLIL

-158 TQLQPLHDS
+158 TRLQPLHDS

-440 YDTLGFRNKLSGA
+440 YDTLGFQNKSSGA

-491 VLPSEL
+491 VKLKGQYVAFKDEAPYVNAL
-497 ISELINDK
+497 ISGMLEDIEDVILFRIANYFLRFSQEYRACFPDASFTDWYELVEYGTTNP
-505 RHYEWLPVSLTET
+505 EAVWLQ
-518 GPYKDVL
+518 
-525 SYFSSILGIEVIR
+525 
-538 PEDLRSYFND
+538 
-548 NHSFLENRDNDWLVR
+548 
-563 LYKLY
+563 
-568 ETVPNIFSE
+568 
-577 SNYRNILDAV
+577 RNGFTREAAAYI
-587 IVRTASNRMVAPY
+587 T
-600 RKSQS
+600 
-605 SYLPNVFLPSKKA
+605 
-618 MQAEVEFVHP
+618 
-628 YLFEKCRAFF
+628 
-638 ENVLHLKT
+638 
-646 PNEYEHFVKSLEKRY
+646 EKR
-661 AGTDFSGSFEEH
+661 S
-673 VQDIHALVKYLRNSD
+673 
-688 YEADLRQIV
+688 
-697 RKAFYIKCRSGGKAY
+697 
-712 WARPHS
+712 
-718 KVIRFP
+718 
-724 QSETGLML
+724 
-732 EQYYKG
+732 QY
-738 IAPDIYFVDF
+738 
-748 DAYQSAGIT
+748 IT
-757 FDDLRALGV
+757 FDDNAQLRL
-766 TDKIITGDEKTW
+766 K
-778 GEYYTGNPGRQPEW
+778 P
-792 RTTGDFRWKLG
+792 
-803 IDKLEEALL
+803 ALL
-812 YISQHAKAKDAL
+812 ECENRSIRREAE
-824 IKSQVI
+824 QV
-830 FKTLQENMSRLVGTV
+830 QYNS
-845 YIGGGTP
+845 P
-852 NKYDEPA
+852 
-859 DVIHTLNRDGFN
+859 
-871 WRFSDWNGK
+871 
-880 WLYTESGEL
+880 
-889 VSHKAISKHD
+889 
-899 LNKALYG
+899 
-906 KVSLDSNL
+906 
-914 YDILGFKKGKI
+914 
-925 DQHEAIVKDYDA
+925 
-937 LPDEKKQSYFE
+937 E
-948 IELER
+948 I
-953 RFHITPEQLS
+953 
-963 REFGGLSLQEGSS
+963 
-976 GQSEEDEFEFP
+976 
-987 TGSVKNWEALKKH
+987 
-1000 AAQILSYASPTVYAT
+1000 
-1015 VVRRIRV
+1015 
-1022 SRPQDDVRAY
+1022 
-1032 LMNMYRVNSSYRY
+1032 
-1045 ACQLCHKPFSNVEMC
+1045 
-1060 QLEQKPDVEL
+1060 
-1070 DPLNVCLC
+1070 
-1078 PNCAAK
+1078 
-1084 FRTLRN
+1084 
-1090 DKYLADRLIDS
+1090 YLAS
-1101 ILDVSENEIEENDH
+1101 
-1115 VSVAINDYD
+1115 
-1124 FWFTPTHIAEIIELL
+1124 
-1139 KLKKKAAEERKAQPQ
+1139 
-1154 TASKPNAKAV
+1154 
-1164 AKAPESNRAAPV
+1164 
-1176 QPVKEETP
+1176 
-1184 PSTPEPEEEGLQ
+1184 
-1196 SDTSAYGELI
+1196 
-1206 GRRVFHKSKK
+1206 
-1216 AYARV
+1216 
-1221 VGCDGEYVVLNFESG
+1221 
-1236 DKAGQDV
+1236 
-1243 RYNLT
+1243 
-1248 MCLNNGWIEVVD
+1248 

>member
-1 MTPERLLYLLIL
+1 MEETTIGAVLFDGIEENPYLNELYDAILYNYGRQLFGLTNLPEKEISVPAALRFADILSKSVHTQNEETHKLWAQEIVALLNALHPDDELIQYYLGSVLTSVSNFRGVSLKAADYVSADLLDRIFTQVSKEYLRIPEAENEYFFRAQKEIYEKFNEPYFSYSAPTSLGKSYIMRTFIREQIAKGRQCNFAIIVPTKALINETTEKLTEVLGPELKEKNYRIVTSAGAMALEEEHNFIFAMTPERLLYLLIL

-91 NQEKFLIDFKCFE
+91 NQEKFLIDFKRFE

-119 SFPEDKGLLDFVHEL
+119 SFPEDKGLLDFVREL

-158 TQLQPLHDS
+158 AQLQPLHDS

-368 DEAAIVAA
+368 DEAAIAAA

-440 YDTLGFRNKLSGA
+440 YDTLGFQNKSSGA

-477 TDSIDYYRS
+477 TDSIDYYLS

-491 VLPSEL
+491 VKLKGQYVAFKNEAPYVNAL
-497 ISELINDK
+497 ISGMLEDIEDVILFRIANYFLRFSQEYRACFPDASFTDWYELVEYGTTNPEAVWLQRNGFTREAAAYITEK
-505 RHYEWLPVSLTET
+505 RSQYIT
-518 GPYKDVL
+518 
-525 SYFSSILGIEVIR
+525 
-538 PEDLRSYFND
+538 FND
-548 NHSFLENRDNDWLVR
+548 NDQLR
-563 LYKLY
+563 LK
-568 ETVPNIFSE
+568 P
-577 SNYRNILDAV
+577 
-587 IVRTASNRMVAPY
+587 
-600 RKSQS
+600 
-605 SYLPNVFLPSKKA
+605 
-618 MQAEVEFVHP
+618 
-628 YLFEKCRAFF
+628 
-638 ENVLHLKT
+638 
-646 PNEYEHFVKSLEKRY
+646 
-661 AGTDFSGSFEEH
+661 
-673 VQDIHALVKYLRNSD
+673 
-688 YEADLRQIV
+688 
-697 RKAFYIKCRSGGKAY
+697 
-712 WARPHS
+712 
-718 KVIRFP
+718 
-724 QSETGLML
+724 
-732 EQYYKG
+732 
-738 IAPDIYFVDF
+738 
-748 DAYQSAGIT
+748 
-757 FDDLRALGV
+757 
-766 TDKIITGDEKTW
+766 
-778 GEYYTGNPGRQPEW
+778 
-792 RTTGDFRWKLG
+792 
-803 IDKLEEALL
+803 ALL
-812 YISQHAKAKDAL
+812 ECENLSIRREAE
-824 IKSQVI
+824 QVQYNSPEI
-830 FKTLQENMSRLVGTV
+830 YL
-845 YIGGGTP
+845 
-852 NKYDEPA
+852 
-859 DVIHTLNRDGFN
+859 
-871 WRFSDWNGK
+871 
-880 WLYTESGEL
+880 ES
-889 VSHKAISKHD
+889 
-899 LNKALYG
+899 
-906 KVSLDSNL
+906 
-914 YDILGFKKGKI
+914 
-925 DQHEAIVKDYDA
+925 
-937 LPDEKKQSYFE
+937 
-948 IELER
+948 
-953 RFHITPEQLS
+953 
-963 REFGGLSLQEGSS
+963 
-976 GQSEEDEFEFP
+976 
-987 TGSVKNWEALKKH
+987 
-1000 AAQILSYASPTVYAT
+1000 
-1015 VVRRIRV
+1015 
-1022 SRPQDDVRAY
+1022 
-1032 LMNMYRVNSSYRY
+1032 
-1045 ACQLCHKPFSNVEMC
+1045 
-1060 QLEQKPDVEL
+1060 
-1070 DPLNVCLC
+1070 
-1078 PNCAAK
+1078 
-1084 FRTLRN
+1084 
-1090 DKYLADRLIDS
+1090 
-1101 ILDVSENEIEENDH
+1101 
-1115 VSVAINDYD
+1115 
-1124 FWFTPTHIAEIIELL
+1124 
-1139 KLKKKAAEERKAQPQ
+1139 
-1154 TASKPNAKAV
+1154 
-1164 AKAPESNRAAPV
+1164 
-1176 QPVKEETP
+1176 
-1184 PSTPEPEEEGLQ
+1184 
-1196 SDTSAYGELI
+1196 
-1206 GRRVFHKSKK
+1206 
-1216 AYARV
+1216 
-1221 VGCDGEYVVLNFESG
+1221 
-1236 DKAGQDV
+1236 
-1243 RYNLT
+1243 
-1248 MCLNNGWIEVVD
+1248 

>member
-1 MTPERLLYLLIL
+1 MEETTIGAVLFDGIEENPYLNELYDAILYNYGRQLFGLTNLPEKEISVPAALRFADILSKSVHTQNEETHKLWAQEIVALLNALHPDDELIQYYLGSVLTSVSNFRGVSLKAADYVSADLLDRIFTQVSKEYLRIPEAENEYFFRTQKEIYEKFNEPYFSYSAPTSLGKSYIMRTFIREQIAKGRQCNFAIIVPTKALINETTEKLTEVLGPELKEKNYRIVTSAGAMALEEEHNFIFAMTPERLLYLLIL

-91 NQEKFLIDFKCFE
+91 NQEKFLIDFKRFE

-158 TQLQPLHDS
+158 AQLQPLHDS

-302 TALTPEQKTGIV
+302 TALTQEQKTGIV

-368 DEAAIVAA
+368 DEAAIAAA

-419 YNELRNFL
+419 YNELRSFL
-427 ERLCDIFKWETYE
+427 EQLCDIFKWETYE
-440 YDTLGFRNKLSGA
+440 YDTLGFQNKSSGA

-477 TDSIDYYRS
+477 TDSIDYYLS

-491 VLPSEL
+491 VKLKGQYVAFKNEAPYVNAL
-497 ISELINDK
+497 ISGMLEDIEDVILFRIANYFLRFSQEYRACFPDASFTDWYELVEYGTTNP
-505 RHYEWLPVSLTET
+505 EAVWLQ
-518 GPYKDVL
+518 
-525 SYFSSILGIEVIR
+525 
-538 PEDLRSYFND
+538 
-548 NHSFLENRDNDWLVR
+548 
-563 LYKLY
+563 
-568 ETVPNIFSE
+568 
-577 SNYRNILDAV
+577 RNGFTREAAAYI
-587 IVRTASNRMVAPY
+587 T
-600 RKSQS
+600 
-605 SYLPNVFLPSKKA
+605 
-618 MQAEVEFVHP
+618 
-628 YLFEKCRAFF
+628 
-638 ENVLHLKT
+638 
-646 PNEYEHFVKSLEKRY
+646 EKR
-661 AGTDFSGSFEEH
+661 S
-673 VQDIHALVKYLRNSD
+673 
-688 YEADLRQIV
+688 
-697 RKAFYIKCRSGGKAY
+697 
-712 WARPHS
+712 
-718 KVIRFP
+718 
-724 QSETGLML
+724 
-732 EQYYKG
+732 QY
-738 IAPDIYFVDF
+738 
-748 DAYQSAGIT
+748 IT
-757 FDDLRALGV
+757 FDDNDQLRL
-766 TDKIITGDEKTW
+766 K
-778 GEYYTGNPGRQPEW
+778 P
-792 RTTGDFRWKLG
+792 
-803 IDKLEEALL
+803 ALL
-812 YISQHAKAKDAL
+812 ECENLSIRREAE
-824 IKSQVI
+824 QVQYNSPEI
-830 FKTLQENMSRLVGTV
+830 
-845 YIGGGTP
+845 Y
-852 NKYDEPA
+852 
-859 DVIHTLNRDGFN
+859 
-871 WRFSDWNGK
+871 
-880 WLYTESGEL
+880 L
-889 VSHKAISKHD
+889 VS
-899 LNKALYG
+899 
-906 KVSLDSNL
+906 
-914 YDILGFKKGKI
+914 
-925 DQHEAIVKDYDA
+925 
-937 LPDEKKQSYFE
+937 
-948 IELER
+948 
-953 RFHITPEQLS
+953 
-963 REFGGLSLQEGSS
+963 
-976 GQSEEDEFEFP
+976 
-987 TGSVKNWEALKKH
+987 
-1000 AAQILSYASPTVYAT
+1000 
-1015 VVRRIRV
+1015 
-1022 SRPQDDVRAY
+1022 
-1032 LMNMYRVNSSYRY
+1032 
-1045 ACQLCHKPFSNVEMC
+1045 
-1060 QLEQKPDVEL
+1060 
-1070 DPLNVCLC
+1070 
-1078 PNCAAK
+1078 
-1084 FRTLRN
+1084 
-1090 DKYLADRLIDS
+1090 
-1101 ILDVSENEIEENDH
+1101 
-1115 VSVAINDYD
+1115 
-1124 FWFTPTHIAEIIELL
+1124 
-1139 KLKKKAAEERKAQPQ
+1139 
-1154 TASKPNAKAV
+1154 
-1164 AKAPESNRAAPV
+1164 
-1176 QPVKEETP
+1176 
-1184 PSTPEPEEEGLQ
+1184 
-1196 SDTSAYGELI
+1196 
-1206 GRRVFHKSKK
+1206 
-1216 AYARV
+1216 
-1221 VGCDGEYVVLNFESG
+1221 
-1236 DKAGQDV
+1236 
-1243 RYNLT
+1243 
-1248 MCLNNGWIEVVD
+1248 

>member
-1 MTPERLLYLLIL
+1 MEETTIGAVLFDGIEENPYLNELYDAILYNYGRQLFGLTNLPEKEISVPAALRFADILSKSVHTQNEETHKLWAQEIVALLNALRPDDELIQYYLGSVLTSVSNFRGVSLKAADYVSADFLDRIFTQVSKEYLRIPEAENEYFFRAQKEIYEKFNEPYFSYSAPTSLGKSYIMRTFIREQIAKGKQCNFAIIVPTKALINETTEKLTEVLGPELKEKNYRIVTSAGAMALEEEHNFIFAMTPERLLYLLIL

-225 TLLEGVNLPA
+225 TLLEGINLPA

-491 VLPSEL
+491 VKLKGQYVAFKDEAPYVNAL
-497 ISELINDK
+497 ISGMLEDIEDVILFRIANYFLRFSQEYRACFPDASFTDWYELVEYGTTNP
-505 RHYEWLPVSLTET
+505 EAVWLQ
-518 GPYKDVL
+518 
-525 SYFSSILGIEVIR
+525 
-538 PEDLRSYFND
+538 
-548 NHSFLENRDNDWLVR
+548 
-563 LYKLY
+563 
-568 ETVPNIFSE
+568 
-577 SNYRNILDAV
+577 RNGFTREAAAYI
-587 IVRTASNRMVAPY
+587 T
-600 RKSQS
+600 
-605 SYLPNVFLPSKKA
+605 
-618 MQAEVEFVHP
+618 
-628 YLFEKCRAFF
+628 
-638 ENVLHLKT
+638 
-646 PNEYEHFVKSLEKRY
+646 EKR
-661 AGTDFSGSFEEH
+661 S
-673 VQDIHALVKYLRNSD
+673 
-688 YEADLRQIV
+688 
-697 RKAFYIKCRSGGKAY
+697 
-712 WARPHS
+712 
-718 KVIRFP
+718 
-724 QSETGLML
+724 
-732 EQYYKG
+732 QY
-738 IAPDIYFVDF
+738 
-748 DAYQSAGIT
+748 IT
-757 FDDLRALGV
+757 FDDNDQLRL
-766 TDKIITGDEKTW
+766 K
-778 GEYYTGNPGRQPEW
+778 P
-792 RTTGDFRWKLG
+792 
-803 IDKLEEALL
+803 ALL
-812 YISQHAKAKDAL
+812 ECENRSIRREAE
-824 IKSQVI
+824 QVQYNSPEI
-830 FKTLQENMSRLVGTV
+830 YL
-845 YIGGGTP
+845 
-852 NKYDEPA
+852 
-859 DVIHTLNRDGFN
+859 
-871 WRFSDWNGK
+871 
-880 WLYTESGEL
+880 ES
-889 VSHKAISKHD
+889 
-899 LNKALYG
+899 
-906 KVSLDSNL
+906 
-914 YDILGFKKGKI
+914 
-925 DQHEAIVKDYDA
+925 
-937 LPDEKKQSYFE
+937 
-948 IELER
+948 
-953 RFHITPEQLS
+953 
-963 REFGGLSLQEGSS
+963 
-976 GQSEEDEFEFP
+976 
-987 TGSVKNWEALKKH
+987 
-1000 AAQILSYASPTVYAT
+1000 
-1015 VVRRIRV
+1015 
-1022 SRPQDDVRAY
+1022 
-1032 LMNMYRVNSSYRY
+1032 
-1045 ACQLCHKPFSNVEMC
+1045 
-1060 QLEQKPDVEL
+1060 
-1070 DPLNVCLC
+1070 
-1078 PNCAAK
+1078 
-1084 FRTLRN
+1084 
-1090 DKYLADRLIDS
+1090 
-1101 ILDVSENEIEENDH
+1101 
-1115 VSVAINDYD
+1115 
-1124 FWFTPTHIAEIIELL
+1124 
-1139 KLKKKAAEERKAQPQ
+1139 
-1154 TASKPNAKAV
+1154 
-1164 AKAPESNRAAPV
+1164 
-1176 QPVKEETP
+1176 
-1184 PSTPEPEEEGLQ
+1184 
-1196 SDTSAYGELI
+1196 
-1206 GRRVFHKSKK
+1206 
-1216 AYARV
+1216 
-1221 VGCDGEYVVLNFESG
+1221 
-1236 DKAGQDV
+1236 
-1243 RYNLT
+1243 
-1248 MCLNNGWIEVVD
+1248 

>member
-1 MTPERLLYLLIL
+1 MEETTIGAVLFDGIEENPYLNELYDAILYNYGRQLFGLTNLPEKEISVPAALRFADILSKSVHTQNEETHKLWAQEIVALLNALRPDDELIQYYLGSVLTSVSNFRGVSLKAADYVSADFLDRIFTQVSKEYLRIPEAENEYFFRAQKEIYEKFNEPYFSYSAPTSLGKSYIMRTFIREQIAKGKQCNFAIIVPTKALINETTEKLTEVLGPELKEKNYRIVTSAGAMALEEEHNFIFAMTPERLLYLLIL

-143 SNSKDNVVEY
+143 SNSKNNVVEY

-440 YDTLGFRNKLSGA
+440 YDTLGFRNKSSGA

-491 VLPSEL
+491 VKLKGQYVAFKDEAPYVNAL
-497 ISELINDK
+497 ISGMLEDIEDVILFRIANYFLRFSQEYRACFPDASFTDWYELVEYGTTNP
-505 RHYEWLPVSLTET
+505 EAVWLQ
-518 GPYKDVL
+518 
-525 SYFSSILGIEVIR
+525 
-538 PEDLRSYFND
+538 
-548 NHSFLENRDNDWLVR
+548 
-563 LYKLY
+563 
-568 ETVPNIFSE
+568 
-577 SNYRNILDAV
+577 RNGFTREAAAYI
-587 IVRTASNRMVAPY
+587 T
-600 RKSQS
+600 
-605 SYLPNVFLPSKKA
+605 
-618 MQAEVEFVHP
+618 
-628 YLFEKCRAFF
+628 
-638 ENVLHLKT
+638 
-646 PNEYEHFVKSLEKRY
+646 EKR
-661 AGTDFSGSFEEH
+661 S
-673 VQDIHALVKYLRNSD
+673 
-688 YEADLRQIV
+688 
-697 RKAFYIKCRSGGKAY
+697 
-712 WARPHS
+712 
-718 KVIRFP
+718 
-724 QSETGLML
+724 
-732 EQYYKG
+732 QY
-738 IAPDIYFVDF
+738 
-748 DAYQSAGIT
+748 IT
-757 FDDLRALGV
+757 FDDNDQLRL
-766 TDKIITGDEKTW
+766 K
-778 GEYYTGNPGRQPEW
+778 P
-792 RTTGDFRWKLG
+792 
-803 IDKLEEALL
+803 ALL
-812 YISQHAKAKDAL
+812 ECENRSIRREAE
-824 IKSQVI
+824 QVQYNSPEI
-830 FKTLQENMSRLVGTV
+830 YL
-845 YIGGGTP
+845 
-852 NKYDEPA
+852 
-859 DVIHTLNRDGFN
+859 
-871 WRFSDWNGK
+871 
-880 WLYTESGEL
+880 ES
-889 VSHKAISKHD
+889 
-899 LNKALYG
+899 
-906 KVSLDSNL
+906 
-914 YDILGFKKGKI
+914 
-925 DQHEAIVKDYDA
+925 
-937 LPDEKKQSYFE
+937 
-948 IELER
+948 
-953 RFHITPEQLS
+953 
-963 REFGGLSLQEGSS
+963 
-976 GQSEEDEFEFP
+976 
-987 TGSVKNWEALKKH
+987 
-1000 AAQILSYASPTVYAT
+1000 
-1015 VVRRIRV
+1015 
-1022 SRPQDDVRAY
+1022 
-1032 LMNMYRVNSSYRY
+1032 
-1045 ACQLCHKPFSNVEMC
+1045 
-1060 QLEQKPDVEL
+1060 
-1070 DPLNVCLC
+1070 
-1078 PNCAAK
+1078 
-1084 FRTLRN
+1084 
-1090 DKYLADRLIDS
+1090 
-1101 ILDVSENEIEENDH
+1101 
-1115 VSVAINDYD
+1115 
-1124 FWFTPTHIAEIIELL
+1124 
-1139 KLKKKAAEERKAQPQ
+1139 
-1154 TASKPNAKAV
+1154 
-1164 AKAPESNRAAPV
+1164 
-1176 QPVKEETP
+1176 
-1184 PSTPEPEEEGLQ
+1184 
-1196 SDTSAYGELI
+1196 
-1206 GRRVFHKSKK
+1206 
-1216 AYARV
+1216 
-1221 VGCDGEYVVLNFESG
+1221 
-1236 DKAGQDV
+1236 
-1243 RYNLT
+1243 
-1248 MCLNNGWIEVVD
+1248 

>member
-1 MTPERLLYLLIL
+1 MEETTIGAVLFDGIEENPYLNELYDAILYNYGRQLFGLTNLPEKEISVPAALRFADILSKSVHTQNEETHKLWAQEIVALLNALRPDDELIQYYLGSVLTSVSNFRGVSLKAADYVSADFLDRIFTQVSKEYLRIPEAENEYFFRAQKEIYEKFNEPYFSYSAPTSLGKSYIMRTFIREQIAKGKQCNFAIIVPTKALINETTEKLTEVLGPELKEKNYRIVTSAGAMALEEEHNFIFAMTPERLLYLLIL

-158 TQLQPLHDS
+158 AQLQPLHDS
-167 DLDVLAQDIRQDVHG
+167 DLDDLAQDIRQDVHG

-213 KDGKIHTLFCTS
+213 KEGKIHTLFCTS

-368 DEAAIVAA
+368 DEAAIAAA

-440 YDTLGFRNKLSGA
+440 YDTLGFRNKSSGA

-477 TDSIDYYRS
+477 TDSIDYYLS

-491 VLPSEL
+491 VKLKGQYVAFKDEAPYVNAL
-497 ISELINDK
+497 ISGMLEDIEDVILFRIANYFLRFSQEYRACFPDASFTDWYELVEYGTTNP
-505 RHYEWLPVSLTET
+505 EAVWLQ
-518 GPYKDVL
+518 
-525 SYFSSILGIEVIR
+525 
-538 PEDLRSYFND
+538 
-548 NHSFLENRDNDWLVR
+548 
-563 LYKLY
+563 
-568 ETVPNIFSE
+568 
-577 SNYRNILDAV
+577 RNGFTREAAAYI
-587 IVRTASNRMVAPY
+587 T
-600 RKSQS
+600 
-605 SYLPNVFLPSKKA
+605 
-618 MQAEVEFVHP
+618 
-628 YLFEKCRAFF
+628 
-638 ENVLHLKT
+638 
-646 PNEYEHFVKSLEKRY
+646 EKR
-661 AGTDFSGSFEEH
+661 S
-673 VQDIHALVKYLRNSD
+673 
-688 YEADLRQIV
+688 
-697 RKAFYIKCRSGGKAY
+697 
-712 WARPHS
+712 
-718 KVIRFP
+718 
-724 QSETGLML
+724 
-732 EQYYKG
+732 QY
-738 IAPDIYFVDF
+738 
-748 DAYQSAGIT
+748 IT
-757 FDDLRALGV
+757 FDDNDQLRL
-766 TDKIITGDEKTW
+766 K
-778 GEYYTGNPGRQPEW
+778 P
-792 RTTGDFRWKLG
+792 
-803 IDKLEEALL
+803 ALL
-812 YISQHAKAKDAL
+812 ECENRSIRREAE
-824 IKSQVI
+824 QV
-830 FKTLQENMSRLVGTV
+830 QYNS
-845 YIGGGTP
+845 P
-852 NKYDEPA
+852 
-859 DVIHTLNRDGFN
+859 
-871 WRFSDWNGK
+871 
-880 WLYTESGEL
+880 
-889 VSHKAISKHD
+889 
-899 LNKALYG
+899 
-906 KVSLDSNL
+906 
-914 YDILGFKKGKI
+914 
-925 DQHEAIVKDYDA
+925 
-937 LPDEKKQSYFE
+937 E
-948 IELER
+948 I
-953 RFHITPEQLS
+953 
-963 REFGGLSLQEGSS
+963 
-976 GQSEEDEFEFP
+976 
-987 TGSVKNWEALKKH
+987 
-1000 AAQILSYASPTVYAT
+1000 
-1015 VVRRIRV
+1015 
-1022 SRPQDDVRAY
+1022 
-1032 LMNMYRVNSSYRY
+1032 
-1045 ACQLCHKPFSNVEMC
+1045 
-1060 QLEQKPDVEL
+1060 
-1070 DPLNVCLC
+1070 
-1078 PNCAAK
+1078 
-1084 FRTLRN
+1084 
-1090 DKYLADRLIDS
+1090 YLAS
-1101 ILDVSENEIEENDH
+1101 
-1115 VSVAINDYD
+1115 
-1124 FWFTPTHIAEIIELL
+1124 
-1139 KLKKKAAEERKAQPQ
+1139 
-1154 TASKPNAKAV
+1154 
-1164 AKAPESNRAAPV
+1164 
-1176 QPVKEETP
+1176 
-1184 PSTPEPEEEGLQ
+1184 
-1196 SDTSAYGELI
+1196 
-1206 GRRVFHKSKK
+1206 
-1216 AYARV
+1216 
-1221 VGCDGEYVVLNFESG
+1221 
-1236 DKAGQDV
+1236 
-1243 RYNLT
+1243 
-1248 MCLNNGWIEVVD
+1248 